1 MASKEYKLAVR
12 IMGIM
17 DGSLGKSVALTKKQ
31 LRDIAKQATAPGISS
46 GKLTNNEK
54 ILNAPYNAMK
64 KIGKAG
70 AIAMGTISA
79 AALAA
84 GKKAVDVGM
93 DFDKA
98 MSSWKGTAKATE
110 AEFNIAREAAMKYG
124 RETTKTATE
133 SANALEYM
141 ALAGWSVEDSVKA
154 LPSVLKLSEATNLDL
169 ARTSDLVTDS
179 MSATGEVIG
188 ENGTNLQRFL
198 DVATMANNKSNQ
210 TAEQLMEAWIQTGG
224 VFKGLKVDIEDSAT
238 ALGVLANRGIKGSEA
253 GTALNAIMI
262 NLTTGAGQA
271 GKAMKKL
278 GVSAFQDGKFKGLKQ
293 TLTEVRDKLAGMT
306 EEEQN
311 YYKARIG
318 GKHHI
323 DAFTH
328 LLNGLD
334 AVKDGKNEWDGLNE
348 SLRNANGSLQQMAAT
363 KMDNLWGD
371 TKILESAMQD
381 LGIKVNDALNIP
393 LRDGAKAFT
402 NMVYTSDGFIGNL
415 EELYPK
421 LKRNAEGFGEFVKPV
436 IKIGEFFVSNPEW
449 LTGAVWGFSTLAL
462 SLKAVNVGAKGIEA
476 FPKLIASLT
485 TSLTANPML
494 AAATG
499 IGILASGLIGLS
511 TAIDAYNAKEG
522 KKDLNKRFGD
532 MKLSLKEL
540 NDVAMEIVGKKTFER
555 LSQASKQLSAVGQY
569 SKEIDRTAESLQ
581 KLQLRLSV
589 NSDFNKEDAEKLGT
603 ELESLAS
610 GVSNLVSEQQIAMH
624 FSIRGLF
631 GDGDTTG
638 EGLIKQFDGMYTSIR
653 GDVERIGKQ
662 LGDEYKKAM
671 EDGIITPI
679 EQETINTLTKQLLD
693 LKEQAMQSE
702 NKVKWDLLNNDA
714 ENAPL
719 TSESFANV
727 VNKSSEYAGEM
738 TDNANELAK
747 NSLLHAEKTLKESNE
762 QGLIPGDEGY
772 YSQSM
777 YDRDVANIQKQ
788 RQSVVMEAK
797 AKPMEMLVNKVLKEY
812 GKEFDERDAKL
823 RNMDYNT
830 EINLDIPF
838 SGKIGLSDKKSQRGL
853 KDFLKENSDAIKQF
867 REDVASMDTIPEDM
881 QKTLD
886 ELNRIESIT
895 GNEVARKGFL
905 KKLFSESYEKDLSW
919 HAKDYAKR
927 FGYSLKDAFSKPIPI
942 STNILLQNGSMS
954 GMENILNSVRN
965 FFSGQ
970 NVKVNMPIAPF
981 ANPAAKVE
989 STAKAKGLDK
999 PSLIRKFAVGGR
1011 VNGPTN
1017 ALIGEGG
1024 DAEYVIP
1031 MNNSARAASLLHQAN
1046 AELSGINPS
1055 VGGQQNISYSPTIN
1069 ITGGNASELKSAL
1082 SDSYLDFKAMMDRYA
1097 RETRRVSF

>member
-1 MASKEYKLAVR
+1 MASKEYKLAIR

-17 DGSLGKSVALTKKQ
+17 DGSLGKSLALTKKQ
-31 LRDIAKQATAPGISS
+31 MRDIAKQVSAPGALGLGPIEQ
-46 GKLTNNEK
+46 LTKNEK

-70 AIAMGTISA
+70 AVAMGTISA
-79 AALAA
+79 AALMA

-141 ALAGWSVEDSVKA
+141 ALAGWSVNDSVKA

-188 ENGTNLQRFL
+188 ENGENLQRFL
-198 DVATMANNKSNQ
+198 DVATTANNKSNQ

-224 VFKGLKVDIEDSAT
+224 VFKGLRVDIEDSAT

-278 GVSAFQDGKFKGLKQ
+278 GVSAFKDGKFKGLKQ
-293 TLTEVRDKLAGMT
+293 TLTDVRDKLAGLT

-311 YYKARIG
+311 FYKARIG

-348 SLRNANGSLQQMAAT
+348 ALRNANGSLQEMAAT

-381 LGIKVNDALNIP
+381 LGIKVSDALNVP

-402 NMVYTSDGFIGNL
+402 NMVYASDGFIGNL

-421 LKRNAEGFGEFVKPV
+421 LKRNAEGFGEFIKPV
-436 IKIGEFFVSNPEW
+436 IKMGEFFVSNPEW
-449 LTGAVWGFSTLAL
+449 LTGAVWGFSALAL
-462 SLKAVNVGAKGIEA
+462 SLKAVNTGAKGIESIIG
-476 FPKLIASLT
+476 FVT
-485 TSLTANPML
+485 TLGANPVL
-494 AAATG
+494 AIATGLGLVASGIIGVAAA
-499 IGILASGLIGLS
+499 
-511 TAIDAYNAKEG
+511 IDTYNAKEG

-569 SKEIDRTAESLQ
+569 SKDIDRTAESIQ
-581 KLQLRLSV
+581 KLQLRISV
-589 NSDFNKEDAEKLGT
+589 SSDFNPEDAEKLGT
-603 ELESLAS
+603 ELEQLAS

-631 GDGDTTG
+631 GEGDATG

-679 EQETINTLTKQLLD
+679 EQETINTLTKQILD
-693 LKEQAMQSE
+693 LKEQVMQSE
-702 NKVKWDLLNNDA
+702 NKAKWDLLNNDA

-727 VNKSSEYAGEM
+727 VNKSGEYAKEAA
-738 TDNANELAK
+738 DNANELAK
-747 NSLLHAEKTLKESNE
+747 NSLMNAEATLKKSKEL
-762 QGLIPGDEGY
+762 GLTEGQDGY
-772 YSQSM
+772 YSQDM
-777 YDRDVANIQKQ
+777 YDKDVTNIEKQ
-788 RQSVVMEAK
+788 RQNVVMEAK
-797 AKPMEMLVNKVLKEY
+797 AKPIELLTNKLLSSYEKEFAERDNRIRNLEPGDALRYTEDDLVRFQDKKAQGGFEKYLKEY
-812 GKEFDERDAKL
+812 AE
-823 RNMDYNT
+823 
-830 EINLDIPF
+830 P
-838 SGKIGLSDKKSQRGL
+838 
-853 KDFLKENSDAIKQF
+853 IKQF
-867 REDVASMDTIPEDM
+867 RDEVANMESVPDDI

-886 ELNRIESIT
+886 KLDKIESVT
-895 GNEVARKGFL
+895 GDEKKAKKFLQNFFGSERGLSEGAKYYAESCGYLL
-905 KKLFSESYEKDLSW
+905 KKE
-919 HAKDYAKR
+919 
-927 FGYSLKDAFSKPIPI
+927 FSKPIPI

-954 GMENILNSVRN
+954 GMESVLNSVRN
-965 FFSGQ
+965 YFSNQ
-970 NVKVNMPIAPF
+970 NVKVNMPIAPY
-981 ANPAAKVE
+981 ANASEKIE
-989 STAKAKGLDK
+989 STIKSKGLDK

-1055 VGGQQNISYSPTIN
+1055 VGGQQNISYSPVIN
-1069 ITGGNASELKSAL
+1069 ISGGNANELKAAL
-1082 SDSYLDFKAMMDRYA
+1082 TDSYADFKAMMDRYA

>member
-17 DGSLGKSVALTKKQ
+17 DGSLSKSAALTKKQ
-31 LRDIAKQATAPGISS
+31 MRDIAKIAAAPGIP
-46 GKLTNNEK
+46 GPMKQLADNEK

-70 AIAMGTISA
+70 AVAMGTISA
-79 AALAA
+79 AALMA

-98 MSSWKGTAKATE
+98 MSSWKGTAKASE
-110 AEFNIAREAAMKYG
+110 AEFNLAREAAMKYG

-141 ALAGWSVEDSVKA
+141 ALAGWNVDESVKA

-188 ENGTNLQRFL
+188 ENGENLQRFL
-198 DVATMANNKSNQ
+198 DVATTANNKSNQ

-224 VFKGLKVDIEDSAT
+224 VFKGLRVDIEDSAT

-271 GKAMKKL
+271 GKAMQKL
-278 GVSAFQDGKFKGLKQ
+278 GVSAFENGKFKGLKQ
-293 TLTEVRDKLAGMT
+293 TLTEVRDKLSGLT
-306 EEEQN
+306 EEQQN

-348 SLRNANGSLQQMAAT
+348 SLRTANGSLQQMAAT

-371 TKILESAMQD
+371 TKILQSAMQD
-381 LGIKVNDALNIP
+381 LGIKVSDAINIP

-402 NMVYTSDGFIGNL
+402 NMVYASDGFIGNL

-421 LKRNAEGFGEFVKPV
+421 LKRGAEGFGEFAKPV

-449 LTGAVWGFSTLAL
+449 LTGAVAGFSTLAL
-462 SLKAVNVGAKGIEA
+462 SLKAVNVGAKGIEG
-476 FPKLIASLT
+476 FSKLIAL
-485 TSLTANPML
+485 LGANPVL
-494 AAATG
+494 ATATG
-499 IGILASGLIGLS
+499 ISLLVGGLIGLS
-511 TAIDAYNAKEG
+511 TAIDTYNAKEG

-540 NDVAMEIVGKKTFER
+540 GDVAMEIVGKKTFER

-631 GDGDTTG
+631 GEGDATG

-679 EQETINTLTKQLLD
+679 EQETINTLTQQLLD

-702 NKVKWDLLNNDA
+702 NNAKWNLLNNDA

-727 VNKSSEYAGEM
+727 VNKSGEYAKEM
-738 TDNANELAK
+738 ADNADELAK
-747 NSLLHAEKTLKESNE
+747 NAMMNAESALKKSKEL
-762 QGLIPGDEGY
+762 GLSEGQDGY

-777 YDRDVANIQKQ
+777 YDSTIAEIEKR

-797 AKPMEMLVNKVLKEY
+797 AKPIELLTNKLLSAYE
-812 GKEFDERDAKL
+812 KEFDERDNRI
-823 RNMDYNT
+823 RNMTPGEKANNT
-830 EINLDIPF
+830 EETL
-838 SGKIGLSDKKSQRGL
+838 LSFTNSKAQRGL
-853 KDFLKENSDAIKQF
+853 KDSLKEYAEPIKQF
-867 REDVASMDTIPEDM
+867 REEVANMESIPEEV

-886 ELNRIESIT
+886 KLDKLESVS
-895 GNEVARKGFL
+895 GNSNAGKSFL
-905 KKLFSESYEKDLSW
+905 KKFYGNEKQLSEA
-919 HAKDYAKR
+919 AKEFALGYGYA
-927 FGYSLKDAFSKPIPI
+927 LKKELSKPIPI

-999 PSLIRKFAVGGR
+999 PSLIRKFAIGGR

-1031 MNNSARAASLLHQAN
+1031 MNNSARAASLLQQAN

-1069 ITGGNASELKSAL
+1069 ISGGNANEIKSVL
-1082 SDSYLDFKAMMDRYA
+1082 SDSYADFKAMMDRYA
-1097 RETRRVSF
+1097 RETRRTSF

>member
-1 MASKEYKLAVR
+1 MASKEYKLAIR

-17 DGSLGKSVALTKKQ
+17 DGSLSKSVALTKKQ
-31 LRDIAKQATAPGISS
+31 MRDIAKQVAAPGAL
-46 GKLTNNEK
+46 GLGPAEQLAKNEK

-70 AIAMGTISA
+70 AVAMGTISA
-79 AALAA
+79 AALMA
-84 GKKAVDVGM
+84 GKKAVGVGM

-98 MSSWKGTAKATE
+98 MSSWKGTAKASE
-110 AEFNIAREAAMKYG
+110 AEFSLAREAALKYG

-188 ENGTNLQRFL
+188 ENGENLQRFL
-198 DVATMANNKSNQ
+198 DVATTANNKSNQ

-271 GKAMKKL
+271 GKAMQKL
-278 GVSAFQDGKFKGLKQ
+278 GVSAFENGKFKGLKQ
-293 TLTEVRDKLAGMT
+293 TLTEVRDKLAGLT
-306 EEEQN
+306 EEQQN

-334 AVKDGKNEWDGLNE
+334 AVKDGQKEWDSLNE

-371 TKILESAMQD
+371 TKILQSAMQD
-381 LGIKVNDALNIP
+381 LGIKVSDAINIP

-402 NMVYTSDGFIGNL
+402 NMVYASDGFIGNL

-421 LKRNAEGFGEFVKPV
+421 LKRGAEGFGEFVKPV

-449 LTGAVWGFSTLAL
+449 LTGAVTGFSALAVG
-462 SLKAVNVGAKGIEA
+462 LKSINVGAKGIESISSFVTA
-476 FPKLIASLT
+476 MG
-485 TSLTANPML
+485 ANPML
-494 AAATG
+494 AAVTVLG
-499 IGILASGLIGLS
+499 LFTSGMIGLS
-511 TAIDAYNAKEG
+511 TAIDTYNAKEG
-522 KKDLNKRFGD
+522 KKDLSKRFGD

-540 NDVAMEIVGKKTFER
+540 GDVAMEIVGKKTFER

-631 GDGDTTG
+631 GEGDATG

-679 EQETINTLTKQLLD
+679 EQETINTLTKQMLD
-693 LKEQAMQSE
+693 LKEQVMRAE
-702 NKVKWDLLNNDA
+702 NNAKWDLLSNDV

-719 TSESFANV
+719 TSESFANL
-727 VNKSSEYAGEM
+727 VNKSGEYAKEM
-738 TDNANELAK
+738 EESADESAK
-747 NSLLHAEKTLKESNE
+747 NAMAQASLALERSNKR
-762 QGLIPGDEGY
+762 GLVPGDDEY
-772 YSQSM
+772 FNQSM
-777 YDRDVANIQKQ
+777 YDKTVSEIKKQ

-797 AKPMEMLVNKVLKEY
+797 AKPIELLTNKILSEY
-812 GKEFDERDAKL
+812 GEEFNERDSNIK
-823 RNMDYNT
+823 NMDYNAMLNFHNKT
-830 EINLDIPF
+830 
-838 SGKIGLSDKKSQRGL
+838 IGLMNPKSQRGL
-853 KDFLKENSDAIKQF
+853 KDFLEENSEAIKQF
-867 REDVASMDTIPEDM
+867 REEVDSMETVPADV

-895 GNEVARKGFL
+895 GNEEAKKAFL
-905 KKLFSESYEKDLSW
+905 KNLFSESDKKELSY
-919 HAKDYAKR
+919 HAKEFAERY
-927 FGYSLKDAFSKPIPI
+927 GYSLKKEFSKPVAVN
-942 STNILLQNGSMS
+942 TNIQLQNGSMS

-970 NVKVNMPIAPF
+970 NVKVNMPIAPY
-981 ANPAAKVE
+981 ANPAKKFEADV
-989 STAKAKGLDK
+989 KAKGLDK
-999 PSLIRKFAVGGR
+999 PSMIRKFAVGGR

-1031 MNNSARAASLLHQAN
+1031 MNNSARAASLLQQAN

-1069 ITGGNASELKSAL
+1069 ISGGNANEIKSVL
-1082 SDSYLDFKAMMDRYA
+1082 SDSYADFKAMMDRYA
-1097 RETRRVSF
+1097 RETRRTSF

>member
-1 MASKEYKLAVR
+1 MASKEYKLAIR

-17 DGSLGKSVALTKKQ
+17 DGSLGKSLALTKKQ
-31 LRDIAKQATAPGISS
+31 MRDIAKIAAAPGIPS
-46 GKLTNNEK
+46 GVQQLANNEK

-70 AIAMGTISA
+70 AVAMGTISA
-79 AALAA
+79 AALMA

-98 MSSWKGTAKATE
+98 MSSWKGTAKASE
-110 AEFNIAREAAMKYG
+110 AEFSLAREAALKYG

-188 ENGTNLQRFL
+188 ENGENLQRFL

-271 GKAMKKL
+271 GKAMQKL
-278 GVSAFQDGKFKGLKQ
+278 GVSAFENGKFKGLKQ

-371 TKILESAMQD
+371 TKILQSAMQD
-381 LGIKVNDALNIP
+381 LGIKVSDAINIP

-402 NMVYTSDGFIGNL
+402 NMVYASDGFIGNL

-421 LKRNAEGFGEFVKPV
+421 LKRGAEGFGAFVEPV
-436 IKIGEFFVSNPEW
+436 IKIGEFFVSNPQW

-462 SLKAVNVGAKGIEA
+462 SLKAVNVGAKGIEG
-476 FPKLIASLT
+476 FSKLIAL
-485 TSLTANPML
+485 LGANPVL
-494 AAATG
+494 ATTTG
-499 IGILASGLIGLS
+499 IAALVAGIIGVS
-511 TAIDAYNAKEG
+511 AAIDTYNAKEG

-540 NDVAMEIVGKKTFER
+540 GDVAMEIVGKKTFER

-631 GDGDTTG
+631 GDGDATG

-679 EQETINTLTKQLLD
+679 EQETINTLTQQLLD

-702 NKVKWDLLNNDA
+702 NKAKWNLLNNDA

-727 VNKSSEYAGEM
+727 VNKSGEYAKEM
-738 TDNANELAK
+738 ADNADELAK
-747 NSLLHAEKTLKESNE
+747 NSLMNAESALKKSKEL
-762 QGLIPGDEGY
+762 GLSEGQDGY
-772 YSQSM
+772 FSQSM
-777 YDRDVANIQKQ
+777 YDKAVSSINKQ

-797 AKPMEMLVNKVLKEY
+797 AKPIELLTNKILSAY
-812 GKEFDERDAKL
+812 GKEFDERDNRIRNLEQGAVL
-823 RNMDYNT
+823 RYN
-830 EINLDIPF
+830 EEDIVRF
-838 SGKIGLSDKKSQRGL
+838 ENKKAQRGL
-853 KDFLKENSDAIKQF
+853 EDYLKEYAEPIKQF
-867 REDVASMDTIPEDM
+867 REEVASMETVPEDV

-886 ELNRIESIT
+886 KLDKIESVT
-895 GNEVARKGFL
+895 GDKKQRKKFL
-905 KKLFSESYEKDLSW
+905 QNFFGSESELTES
-919 HAKDYAKR
+919 AKYYASVY
-927 FGYSLKDAFSKPIPI
+927 GYSLKKEFSKPI
-942 STNILLQNGSMS
+942 SVNTNIQLQNGSMS

-1031 MNNSARAASLLHQAN
+1031 MNNSARAASLLQQAN

-1069 ITGGNASELKSAL
+1069 ISGGNANEIKSVL
-1082 SDSYLDFKAMMDRYA
+1082 SDSYADFKAMMDRYA
-1097 RETRRVSF
+1097 RETRRTSF

>member
-1 MASKEYKLAVR
+1 MASKEYKLAIR

-17 DGSLGKSVALTKKQ
+17 DGSLGKSLALTKKQ
-31 LRDIAKQATAPGISS
+31 MRDIAKQVSAPGALGL
-46 GKLTNNEK
+46 GKMEQLAKNEK
-54 ILNAPYNAMK
+54 ILNAPFNAMK

-70 AIAMGTISA
+70 AVAMGTISA
-79 AALAA
+79 AALMA
-84 GKKAVDVGM
+84 GRKAVDVGM

-141 ALAGWSVEDSVKA
+141 ALAGWSVGDSVKA

-188 ENGTNLQRFL
+188 ENGENLQRFL

-271 GKAMKKL
+271 GKAMQKL
-278 GVSAFQDGKFKGLKQ
+278 GVSAFENGKFKGLKQ
-293 TLTEVRDKLAGMT
+293 TLTEVRDKLSGLT
-306 EEEQN
+306 EEQQN

-371 TKILESAMQD
+371 TKILQSAMQD
-381 LGIKVNDALNIP
+381 LGIKVSDAINIP

-402 NMVYTSDGFIGNL
+402 NMVYASDGFIGNL

-421 LKRNAEGFGEFVKPV
+421 LKRGAEGFGEFVKPA

-449 LTGAVWGFSTLAL
+449 LTGAVTGFSALAV
-462 SLKAVNVGAKGIEA
+462 SLKAINVGANGIEG
-476 FPKLIASLT
+476 FSKLMAL
-485 TSLTANPML
+485 LGANPVL
-494 AAATG
+494 ATATG
-499 IGILASGLIGLS
+499 IAALAAGIVGVSK
-511 TAIDAYNAKEG
+511 AIDTYNAKEG

-540 NDVAMEIVGKKTFER
+540 GDVAMEIVGKKTFER

-631 GDGDTTG
+631 GEGDATG

-679 EQETINTLTKQLLD
+679 EQETINTLTQQLLD
-693 LKEQAMQSE
+693 LKEQAMKSE
-702 NKVKWDLLNNDA
+702 NNAKWSLLNNDA

-727 VNKSSEYAGEM
+727 VNKSGEYAKEM
-738 TDNANELAK
+738 ADNADELAK
-747 NSLLHAEKTLKESNE
+747 NAMMNAEATLKKSKEL
-762 QGLIPGDEGY
+762 GLSEGQDGY

-777 YDRDVANIQKQ
+777 YDSAIAGIEKR

-797 AKPMEMLVNKVLKEY
+797 AKPIELLTNKLLSAYE
-812 GKEFDERDAKL
+812 KEFDERDNRI
-823 RNMDYNT
+823 RNMTPGEKANNT
-830 EINLDIPF
+830 EETL
-838 SGKIGLSDKKSQRGL
+838 LSFTNSKAQRGL
-853 KDFLKENSDAIKQF
+853 RDSLKEYAEPIKQF
-867 REDVASMDTIPEDM
+867 REEVANMESVPEEV

-886 ELNRIESIT
+886 KLDKLESVS
-895 GNEVARKGFL
+895 GNSNAGKNFL
-905 KKLFSESYEKDLSW
+905 KKFYGNEKQLSEA
-919 HAKDYAKR
+919 AKDFALGYGYA
-927 FGYSLKDAFSKPIPI
+927 LKKELSKPIPI

-981 ANPAAKVE
+981 SNPAAKVE

-1031 MNNSARAASLLHQAN
+1031 MNNSARAANLLQQAN

-1069 ITGGNASELKSAL
+1069 ISGGNASEIKSVL
-1082 SDSYLDFKAMMDRYA
+1082 SDSYSDFKAMMDRYA
-1097 RETRRVSF
+1097 RETRRTSF

>member
-31 LRDIAKQATAPGISS
+31 LRDIAKQATAPGIPS

-70 AIAMGTISA
+70 AVAMGTISA
-79 AALAA
+79 AALTA

-141 ALAGWSVEDSVKA
+141 ALAGWSVNDSVKA

-188 ENGTNLQRFL
+188 ENGENLQRFL
-198 DVATMANNKSNQ
+198 DVATKANNKSNQ

-253 GTALNAIMI
+253 GTAMKAIMI
-262 NLTTGAGQA
+262 NLTAGIGRA
-271 GKAMKKL
+271 GKAMNTL
-278 GVSAFQDGKFKGLKQ
+278 GVSAFDKTTGKFKGLK
-293 TLTEVRDKLAGMT
+293 TVLTELNEKFSTMND
-306 EEEQN
+306 EQAN
-311 YYKARIG
+311 TYKAMLG
-318 GKHHI
+318 GKHHL
-323 DAFTH
+323 DAFND
-328 LLNGLD
+328 LLQGLTSE
-334 AVKDGKNEWDGLNE
+334 KNGKNEWDSLNE
-348 SLRNANGSLQQMAAT
+348 SLRNANGSLQEMAAT

-371 TKILESAMQD
+371 TKILQSAMQD

-402 NMVYTSDGFIGNL
+402 NMVYASDGFIGNL
-415 EELYPK
+415 EEMYPK
-421 LKRNAEGFGEFVKPV
+421 LKRGAEGFGEFIKPV
-436 IKIGEFFVSNPEW
+436 LKIGEFFVSNPEW
-449 LTGAVWGFSTLAL
+449 LTGAVTGFASMAVVMKGFSLY
-462 SLKAVNVGAKGIEA
+462 SNVAKGI
-476 FPKLIASLT
+476 PKLIAFLA
-485 TSLTANPML
+485 ANPVLVAVTAIGAL
-494 AAATG
+494 AGG
-499 IGILASGLIGLS
+499 IIGVA
-511 TAIDAYNAKEG
+511 TAIDAYKAKVG

-631 GDGDTTG
+631 GEGDATG

-653 GDVERIGKQ
+653 GEVERIGKQ

-679 EQETINTLTKQLLD
+679 EQETINALTQQLLD
-693 LKEQAMQSE
+693 LKEQVMQAE
-702 NKVKWDLLNNDA
+702 NKAKWDLLSNDV
-714 ENAPL
+714 ENTPL
-719 TSESFANV
+719 TSESFANL
-727 VNKSSEYAGEM
+727 VNKSGEYAKEM
-738 TDNANELAK
+738 EENADESAK
-747 NSLLHAEKTLKESNE
+747 NAMAQASLALERSNKR
-762 QGLIPGDEGY
+762 GLVPGDDEY
-772 YSQSM
+772 FNQSM
-777 YDRDVANIQKQ
+777 YDKTVSEIKKQ
-788 RQSVVMEAK
+788 RQSVVVEAK
-797 AKPMEMLVNKVLKEY
+797 TKPIDILTDKLFSAYGQEFAERDNRIRNLEPGAVLRYDEEDLVRFENKKAQRGLEDHLKEY
-812 GKEFDERDAKL
+812 AE
-823 RNMDYNT
+823 
-830 EINLDIPF
+830 P
-838 SGKIGLSDKKSQRGL
+838 
-853 KDFLKENSDAIKQF
+853 IKQF
-867 REDVASMDTIPEDM
+867 REEVASMETIPEDV

-886 ELNRIESIT
+886 KLDKIESVT
-895 GNEVARKGFL
+895 GDKKQRKKFL
-905 KKLFSESYEKDLSW
+905 QNFFGSESELTES
-919 HAKDYAKR
+919 AKYYASVY
-927 FGYSLKDAFSKPIPI
+927 GYSLKKEFSKPI
-942 STNILLQNGSMS
+942 SVNTNIQLQNGSMS

-970 NVKVNMPIAPF
+970 NVKVNMPIAPY

-1046 AELSGINPS
+1046 AELSGINSS

-1069 ITGGNASELKSAL
+1069 ISGGNANELKAAL
-1082 SDSYLDFKAMMDRYA
+1082 TDSYADFKAMMDRYA

>member
-1 MASKEYKLAVR
+1 MASKEYKLAIR

-17 DGSLGKSVALTKKQ
+17 DGSLGKSLALTKKQ
-31 LRDIAKQATAPGISS
+31 MRDIAKQVSAPGAL
-46 GKLTNNEK
+46 GLGTMEQLAKNEK

-70 AIAMGTISA
+70 VVAMGTISA
-79 AALAA
+79 AALMA

-141 ALAGWSVEDSVKA
+141 ALAGWSVDDSVKA
-154 LPSVLKLSEATNLDL
+154 LPSVLRLAEATNLDL

-188 ENGTNLQRFL
+188 ENGANLQRFL

-224 VFKGLKVDIEDSAT
+224 VFKGLRVDIEDSAT

-293 TLTEVRDKLAGMT
+293 TLTDVRDKLAGLT
-306 EEEQN
+306 EEQQN
-311 YYKARIG
+311 FYKARIG

-334 AVKDGKNEWDGLNE
+334 ATKDGKKEWDSLNE

-371 TKILESAMQD
+371 TKILQSAMQD

-402 NMVYTSDGFIGNL
+402 NMVYASDGFIGNL

-436 IKIGEFFVSNPEW
+436 LKIGEFFVSNPEW
-449 LTGAVWGFSTLAL
+449 LTGAVTGFASM
-462 SLKAVNVGAKGIEA
+462 AVVMKGFNAIPKGIESIVG
-476 FPKLIASLT
+476 LVT
-485 TSLTANPML
+485 TLSTNPVL
-494 AAATG
+494 ATATG
-499 IGILASGLIGLS
+499 ISLLVGGIIGVA
-511 TAIDAYNAKEG
+511 TAVNTYRAKEG
-522 KKDLNKRFGD
+522 KKDLSKRFGD

-540 NDVAMEIVGKKTFER
+540 GDVALDIVGKKTFER

-569 SKEIDRTAESLQ
+569 SKDIDRTAESLQ

-631 GDGDTTG
+631 GDGDATG

-679 EQETINTLTKQLLD
+679 EQETINTLTKQILD
-693 LKEQAMQSE
+693 LKEQVMQSE
-702 NKVKWDLLNNDA
+702 NKAKWDLLNNDA

-719 TSESFANV
+719 TSESFANLV
-727 VNKSSEYAGEM
+727 DKSGEYAKEM
-738 TDNANELAK
+738 ADNADELAK
-747 NSLLHAEKTLKESNE
+747 NALMHAESALKKSKEL
-762 QGLIPGDEGY
+762 GLSEGQDGY

-777 YDRDVANIQKQ
+777 YDMAVANINKQ

-797 AKPMEMLVNKVLKEY
+797 TKPVKMLLDKALSTY
-812 GKEFDERDAKL
+812 SKEFEERDNQL
-823 RNMDYNT
+823 RNLSMEESDYYLPNY
-830 EINLDIPF
+830 LVRF
-838 SGKIGLSDKKSQRGL
+838 KQSDKIAETGL
-853 KDFLKENSDAIKQF
+853 INFLKENKSAIKQF
-867 REDVASMDTIPEDM
+867 REEVQNMDEVPDDVK
-881 QKTLD
+881 QTLEKLD
-886 ELNRIESIT
+886 KVMSIT
-895 GNEVARKGFL
+895 GNKEYQQNYLKRFFGSEEQLSEGAKDFAKRYGYAL
-905 KKLFSESYEKDLSW
+905 KKE
-919 HAKDYAKR
+919 
-927 FGYSLKDAFSKPIPI
+927 FSKPFQI
-942 STNILLQNGSMS
+942 STNIQLQSGSMS
-954 GMENILNSVRN
+954 GMESVLSSVRN
-965 FFSGQ
+965 YFSNQ
-970 NVKVNMPIAPF
+970 NVKVNMPIAPY
-981 ANPAAKVE
+981 ANASEKIE
-989 STAKAKGLDK
+989 STIKSKGLDK

-1055 VGGQQNISYSPTIN
+1055 VGGQQNISYSPVIN
-1069 ITGGNASELKSAL
+1069 ISGGNANELKAAL
-1082 SDSYLDFKAMMDRYA
+1082 TDSYADFKAMMDRYA

>member
-17 DGSLGKSVALTKKQ
+17 DGSLSKSAALTKKQ
-31 LRDIAKQATAPGISS
+31 MRDIAKIAAAPGIH
-46 GKLTNNEK
+46 GPMKQLADNEK

-70 AIAMGTISA
+70 AVAMGTISA
-79 AALAA
+79 AALMA

-98 MSSWKGTAKATE
+98 MSSWKGTAKASE
-110 AEFNIAREAAMKYG
+110 AEFNLAREAAMKYG

-141 ALAGWSVEDSVKA
+141 ALAGWSVGDSVKA

-188 ENGTNLQRFL
+188 ENGENLQRFL

-271 GKAMKKL
+271 GKAMQKL
-278 GVSAFQDGKFKGLKQ
+278 GVSAFENGKFKGLKQ
-293 TLTEVRDKLAGMT
+293 TLTEVRDKLSGLT
-306 EEEQN
+306 EEQQN

-348 SLRNANGSLQQMAAT
+348 SLRTANGSLQQMAAT

-371 TKILESAMQD
+371 TKILQSAMQD
-381 LGIKVNDALNIP
+381 LGIKASDAINIP

-402 NMVYTSDGFIGNL
+402 NMVYASDGFIGNL

-421 LKRNAEGFGEFVKPV
+421 LKRGAEGFGEFVEPV
-436 IKIGEFFVSNPEW
+436 LKIGEFFVSNPEW
-449 LTGAVWGFSTLAL
+449 LTGAVTGFASMAVFM
-462 SLKAVNVGAKGIEA
+462 KASNVVPKGIESIA
-476 FPKLIASLT
+476 KLVT
-485 TSLTANPML
+485 TLGANPVL
-494 AAATG
+494 AWATG
-499 IGILASGLIGLS
+499 LSLLAGGIIGVAR
-511 TAIDAYNAKEG
+511 AVDAYNAKEG

-540 NDVAMEIVGKKTFER
+540 GDVAMEIVGKKTFER

-631 GDGDTTG
+631 GEGDATG

-679 EQETINTLTKQLLD
+679 EQETINTLTQQLLN

-702 NKVKWDLLNNDA
+702 NNAKWSLLNNDA

-727 VNKSSEYAGEM
+727 VNKSSEYAKEM
-738 TDNANELAK
+738 ADNADELAK
-747 NSLLHAEKTLKESNE
+747 NSLMNAESALKKSKEL
-762 QGLIPGDEGY
+762 GLSEGQDGY

-777 YDRDVANIQKQ
+777 YDSAITGIEKR

-797 AKPMEMLVNKVLKEY
+797 AKPIELLTNKILSAY
-812 GKEFDERDAKL
+812 GKEFDERDNRIRNLEQGAVL
-823 RNMDYNT
+823 RYN
-830 EINLDIPF
+830 EEDIVRF
-838 SGKIGLSDKKSQRGL
+838 ENKKAQRGL
-853 KDFLKENSDAIKQF
+853 EDYLKEYADPIKQF
-867 REDVASMDTIPEDM
+867 REEVASMETVPEDV

-886 ELNRIESIT
+886 KLDKIESVT
-895 GNEVARKGFL
+895 GDKKQRKKFL
-905 KKLFSESYEKDLSW
+905 QNFFGSESELTES
-919 HAKDYAKR
+919 AKYYASVY
-927 FGYSLKDAFSKPIPI
+927 GYSLKKEFSKPVAVN
-942 STNILLQNGSMS
+942 TNIQLQNGSMS

-981 ANPAAKVE
+981 SNPAAKVE

-999 PSLIRKFAVGGR
+999 PSLIRKFAIGGR

-1031 MNNSARAASLLHQAN
+1031 INNSARAASLLQQAN

-1055 VGGQQNISYSPTIN
+1055 VGGQHNISYSPTIN
-1069 ITGGNASELKSAL
+1069 ISGGNANEIKSVL
-1082 SDSYLDFKAMMDRYA
+1082 SDSYADFKAMMDRYA
-1097 RETRRVSF
+1097 RETRRTSF

>member
-1 MASKEYKLAVR
+1 MASKEYKLAIR

-17 DGSLGKSVALTKKQ
+17 DGSLGKSLALTKKQ
-31 LRDIAKQATAPGISS
+31 MRDIAKQVSAPGAL
-46 GKLTNNEK
+46 GLGPAEQLAKNEK

-70 AIAMGTISA
+70 AVAMGTISA
-79 AALAA
+79 AALMA

-98 MSSWKGTAKATE
+98 MSSWKGTAKASE
-110 AEFNIAREAAMKYG
+110 AEFNLAREAAMKYG

-141 ALAGWSVEDSVKA
+141 ALAGWSVDDSVKA

-188 ENGTNLQRFL
+188 ENGENLQRFL
-198 DVATMANNKSNQ
+198 DVATTANNKSNQ

-271 GKAMKKL
+271 GKAMQKL
-278 GVSAFQDGKFKGLKQ
+278 GVSAFENGKFKGLKQ
-293 TLTEVRDKLAGMT
+293 TLTEVRDKLAGLT
-306 EEEQN
+306 EEQQN

-334 AVKDGKNEWDGLNE
+334 SVKDGKNEWDSLNE
-348 SLRNANGSLQQMAAT
+348 SLRNANGYFQQMAAT
-363 KMDNLWGD
+363 TMDNLWGD
-371 TKILESAMQD
+371 TKILQSAMQD
-381 LGIKVNDALNIP
+381 LGIKVSDAINIP

-402 NMVYTSDGFIGNL
+402 NMVYASDGFIGNL

-421 LKRNAEGFGEFVKPV
+421 LKRGAEGFGEFVKPV

-449 LTGAVWGFSTLAL
+449 LKGAVTGFSALAV
-462 SLKAVNVGAKGIEA
+462 SLKAINVGAKGIESISG
-476 FPKLIASLT
+476 LVT
-485 TSLTANPML
+485 TFGANPAL
-494 AAATG
+494 AWATG
-499 IGILASGLIGLS
+499 LSLLAGGIIGVA
-511 TAIDAYNAKEG
+511 TAVDAYNAKEG
-522 KKDLNKRFGD
+522 KKDLSKRFGD

-540 NDVAMEIVGKKTFER
+540 GDVAMEIVGKKTFER

-631 GDGDTTG
+631 GDGDATG

-679 EQETINTLTKQLLD
+679 EQETINTLTQQLLD

-702 NKVKWDLLNNDA
+702 NNAKWNLLNNDA

-727 VNKSSEYAGEM
+727 VNKSGEYAKEM
-738 TDNANELAK
+738 ADNADELAK
-747 NSLLHAEKTLKESNE
+747 NALMNAESALKKSKEL
-762 QGLIPGDEGY
+762 GLSEGQDGY
-772 YSQSM
+772 FSQSM
-777 YDRDVANIQKQ
+777 YDSAITKIEKR

-797 AKPMEMLVNKVLKEY
+797 AKPIELLTNKILSAY
-812 GKEFDERDAKL
+812 GKEFDERDNRIRNLEQGAVL
-823 RNMDYNT
+823 RYK
-830 EINLDIPF
+830 EEDIVRF
-838 SGKIGLSDKKSQRGL
+838 ENKKAQRGL
-853 KDFLKENSDAIKQF
+853 EDYLKEYAEPIKQF
-867 REDVASMDTIPEDM
+867 REEVASMETVPEDV

-886 ELNRIESIT
+886 KLDKIESVT
-895 GNEVARKGFL
+895 GDKKQRKKFL
-905 KKLFSESYEKDLSW
+905 QNFFGSESELTES
-919 HAKDYAKR
+919 AKYYASVY
-927 FGYSLKDAFSKPIPI
+927 GYSLKKEFSKPIAVN
-942 STNILLQNGSMS
+942 TNIQLQNGSMS

-970 NVKVNMPIAPF
+970 NVKVNVPIAPY
-981 ANPAAKVE
+981 ANPAKKFEADV
-989 STAKAKGLDK
+989 KAQGLDK

-1031 MNNSARAASLLHQAN
+1031 MNNSARAASLLQQAN

-1069 ITGGNASELKSAL
+1069 ISGGNANEIKFAL
-1082 SDSYLDFKAMMDRYA
+1082 SDSYADFKAMMDRYA
-1097 RETRRVSF
+1097 RETRRTSF

>member
-17 DGSLGKSVALTKKQ
+17 DGSLSKSAALTKKQ
-31 LRDIAKQATAPGISS
+31 IRDIAKQAAAPGTLGPIEQLA
-46 GKLTNNEK
+46 KNDK

-70 AIAMGTISA
+70 VVAMGTISA
-79 AALAA
+79 AALMA

-98 MSSWKGTAKATE
+98 MSSWKGTAKASE
-110 AEFNIAREAAMKYG
+110 EEFNIAREAAMKYG

-188 ENGTNLQRFL
+188 ENGENLQRFL
-198 DVATMANNKSNQ
+198 DVATTANNKSNQ

-224 VFKGLKVDIEDSAT
+224 VFKGLNVDIEDSAT

-278 GVSAFQDGKFKGLKQ
+278 GVSAFKDGKFKGLKQ
-293 TLTEVRDKLAGMT
+293 TLTDVRDKLAGLT

-311 YYKARIG
+311 FYKARIG

-334 AVKDGKNEWDGLNE
+334 ATKDGKKEWDSLNE

-371 TKILESAMQD
+371 TKILQSAMQD
-381 LGIKVNDALNIP
+381 LGIKVSDAINIP

-402 NMVYTSDGFIGNL
+402 NMVYASDGFIGNL

-449 LTGAVWGFSTLAL
+449 LTGAVAGFSSMAVFM
-462 SLKAVNVGAKGIEA
+462 KASNVVPKGIESIA
-476 FPKLIASLT
+476 KLVT
-485 TSLTANPML
+485 TLGANP
-494 AAATG
+494 AVAWATG
-499 IGILASGLIGLS
+499 LSALAGGIIGVAV
-511 TAIDAYNAKEG
+511 AIDAYNAKEG

-540 NDVAMEIVGKKTFER
+540 NDVALEIVGRKTFER

-569 SKEIDRTAESLQ
+569 SKDIDKTAESIE

-589 NSDFNKEDAEKLGT
+589 SSDFNPEDAEKLGT
-603 ELESLAS
+603 ELEQLAS

-631 GDGDTTG
+631 GEDSETG
-638 EGLIKQFDGMYTSIR
+638 ESLIKQFDGMYTSIR

-679 EQETINTLTKQLLD
+679 EQETINTLTQQLLD

-702 NKVKWDLLNNDA
+702 NSAKWSLLNNDA

-727 VNKSSEYAGEM
+727 VDKSGEYAKEM
-738 TDNANELAK
+738 ADNADELAK
-747 NSLLHAEKTLKESNE
+747 NALMNAESALKKSKEL
-762 QGLIPGDEGY
+762 GLSEGQDGY

-777 YDRDVANIQKQ
+777 YDRDIAGIENQ

-797 AKPMEMLVNKVLKEY
+797 AKPIELLTNKLLSAYE
-812 GKEFDERDAKL
+812 KEFDERDNRI
-823 RNMDYNT
+823 RNMTPSEKLNNT
-830 EINLDIPF
+830 EETLLKLTD
-838 SGKIGLSDKKSQRGL
+838 SKAQRGL
-853 KDFLKENSDAIKQF
+853 KDSLKEYAEPIKQF
-867 REDVASMDTIPEDM
+867 REEVASMETVPEDV

-886 ELNRIESIT
+886 KLDKLESIS
-895 GNEVARKGFL
+895 GDSDAGKSFL
-905 KKLFSESYEKDLSW
+905 KKFYGNEKQLSEA
-919 HAKDYAKR
+919 AKDFALGYGYA
-927 FGYSLKDAFSKPIPI
+927 LKKELSKPI
-942 STNILLQNGSMS
+942 SVNTNIQLQSGSMS
-954 GMENILNSVRN
+954 GLDGILASVRN
-965 FFSGQ
+965 FLSGK
-970 NVKVNMPIAPF
+970 NVQVNMPVAPY
-981 ANPAAKVE
+981 ASLEEKIKA
-989 STAKAKGLDK
+989 TAKAKGLDK
-999 PSLIRKFAVGGR
+999 PSLIRRYAVGGR

-1031 MNNSARAASLLHQAN
+1031 MNNSARAAGLLQQAN

-1097 RETRRVSF
+1097 REARRVSF

>member
-1 MASKEYKLAVR
+1 MASKEYKLAIR

-17 DGSLGKSVALTKKQ
+17 DGSLGKSLALTKKQ
-31 LRDIAKQATAPGISS
+31 MRDIAKQVSAPGAL
-46 GKLTNNEK
+46 GLGTMEQLAKNEK

-70 AIAMGTISA
+70 AVAMGTISA
-79 AALAA
+79 AALMA

-141 ALAGWSVEDSVKA
+141 ALAGWSVGDSVKA

-188 ENGTNLQRFL
+188 ENGENLQRFL
-198 DVATMANNKSNQ
+198 DVATTANNKSNQ

-271 GKAMKKL
+271 GKAMQKL
-278 GVSAFQDGKFKGLKQ
+278 GVSAFENGKFKGLKQ

-334 AVKDGKNEWDGLNE
+334 AVKDGQKEWDSLNE

-371 TKILESAMQD
+371 TKILQSAMQD
-381 LGIKVNDALNIP
+381 LGIKASDAINIP
-393 LRDGAKAFT
+393 LRDGAKEFT
-402 NMVYTSDGFIGNL
+402 NMVYASDEFIGNL

-421 LKRNAEGFGEFVKPV
+421 LKRGAEGFGEFVKPV
-436 IKIGEFFVSNPEW
+436 LKIGEFFVSNPEW

-462 SLKAVNVGAKGIEA
+462 SLKAFNVGAKGIVA
-476 FPKLIASLT
+476 F
-485 TSLTANPML
+485 
-494 AAATG
+494 
-499 IGILASGLIGLS
+499 SGLIMDLAANPVLAAVTGLGLLAAGIVGVS
-511 TAIDAYNAKEG
+511 KAIDTYNAKEG
-522 KKDLNKRFGD
+522 KKDLNRRFGD

-540 NDVAMEIVGKKTFER
+540 GDVAMEIVGKKTFER

-631 GDGDTTG
+631 GEGDATG

-679 EQETINTLTKQLLD
+679 EQETINTLTQQLLD

-702 NKVKWDLLNNDA
+702 NKAKWSLLNNDA

-727 VNKSSEYAGEM
+727 VNKSGEYAKEM
-738 TDNANELAK
+738 ADNADELAK
-747 NSLLHAEKTLKESNE
+747 NAMMSAESTLKKSKEL
-762 QGLIPGDEGY
+762 GLSEGQDGY

-777 YDRDVANIQKQ
+777 YDSAITEIEKR

-797 AKPMEMLVNKVLKEY
+797 AKPIDLLTNKLLSAYEKEFAERDNRIRNMTPGEKANNTEETLLSFTNSKAQRGLRDSLKEY
-812 GKEFDERDAKL
+812 AE
-823 RNMDYNT
+823 
-830 EINLDIPF
+830 P
-838 SGKIGLSDKKSQRGL
+838 
-853 KDFLKENSDAIKQF
+853 IKQF
-867 REDVASMDTIPEDM
+867 REEVANMESIPEEV

-886 ELNRIESIT
+886 KLDKLESVS
-895 GNEVARKGFL
+895 GNSNAGKNFL
-905 KKLFSESYEKDLSW
+905 KKFYGNEKQLSEA
-919 HAKDYAKR
+919 AKEFALGYGYA
-927 FGYSLKDAFSKPIPI
+927 LKKELSKPI
-942 STNILLQNGSMS
+942 SVNTNIQLQNGSMS

-1011 VNGPTN
+1011 VNWPTN

-1031 MNNSARAASLLHQAN
+1031 MNNSARAANLLQQAN

-1069 ITGGNASELKSAL
+1069 ISGGNANEIKSVL
-1082 SDSYLDFKAMMDRYA
+1082 SDSYADFKAMMDRYA
-1097 RETRRVSF
+1097 RETRRTSF

>member
-17 DGSLGKSVALTKKQ
+17 DGSLSKSAALTKKQ
-31 LRDIAKQATAPGISS
+31 IRDIAKQAAAPGIPNAVQQ
-46 GKLTNNEK
+46 LANNEK

-70 AIAMGTISA
+70 AVAMGTISA
-79 AALAA
+79 AALMA

-98 MSSWKGTAKATE
+98 MSSWKGTAKASE
-110 AEFNIAREAAMKYG
+110 AEFNLAREAAMKYG

-141 ALAGWSVEDSVKA
+141 ALAGWSVGDSVKA

-271 GKAMKKL
+271 GKAMQKL
-278 GVSAFQDGKFKGLKQ
+278 GVSAFENGKFKGLKQ
-293 TLTEVRDKLAGMT
+293 TLTEVRDKLSGLT

-371 TKILESAMQD
+371 TKILQSAMQD
-381 LGIKVNDALNIP
+381 LGIKASDAINIP

-402 NMVYTSDGFIGNL
+402 NMVYASDGFIGNL

-421 LKRNAEGFGEFVKPV
+421 LKRGAEGFGEFVEPV
-436 IKIGEFFVSNPEW
+436 LKIGEFFVSNPEW
-449 LTGAVWGFSTLAL
+449 LTGAVTGFASMAVFM
-462 SLKAVNVGAKGIEA
+462 KASNAVPKGIESIVGLVTA
-476 FPKLIASLT
+476 LG
-485 TSLTANPML
+485 ANPAL
-494 AAATG
+494 AWATG
-499 IGILASGLIGLS
+499 LSLLAGGIIGVAR
-511 TAIDAYNAKEG
+511 AVDAYNAKEG

-540 NDVAMEIVGKKTFER
+540 GDVAMEIVGKKTFER

-603 ELESLAS
+603 ELENLAS

-631 GDGDTTG
+631 GEGDATG

-679 EQETINTLTKQLLD
+679 EQETINTLTQQLLD

-702 NKVKWDLLNNDA
+702 NNAKWSLLNNDA

-727 VNKSSEYAGEM
+727 VNKSGEYAKEM
-738 TDNANELAK
+738 ADNADELAK
-747 NSLLHAEKTLKESNE
+747 NALMNAESALKKSKEL
-762 QGLIPGDEGY
+762 GLSEGQDGY

-777 YDRDVANIQKQ
+777 YNSAIADIEKR
-788 RQSVVMEAK
+788 RQGVVMEAK
-797 AKPMEMLVNKVLKEY
+797 AKPIELLTNKILSAY
-812 GKEFDERDAKL
+812 GKEFNERDNRIRNLEPGAVL
-823 RNMDYNT
+823 RYDEEDLVRFEN
-830 EINLDIPF
+830 
-838 SGKIGLSDKKSQRGL
+838 KKAQRGL
-853 KDFLKENSDAIKQF
+853 EDYLKEYAEPIKQF
-867 REDVASMDTIPEDM
+867 REEVASMETIPEDV

-886 ELNRIESIT
+886 KLDKIESVT
-895 GNEVARKGFL
+895 GDKKQRKKFL
-905 KKLFSESYEKDLSW
+905 QNFFGSESELTES
-919 HAKDYAKR
+919 AKYYASVY
-927 FGYSLKDAFSKPIPI
+927 GYSLKKEFSKPI
-942 STNILLQNGSMS
+942 SVNTNIQLQNGSMS
-954 GMENILNSVRN
+954 GMESIINSVRN

-999 PSLIRKFAVGGR
+999 PSLIRKFAIGGR

-1031 MNNSARAASLLHQAN
+1031 MNNSARAASLLQQAN

-1055 VGGQQNISYSPTIN
+1055 VGGQHNISYSPTIN
-1069 ITGGNASELKSAL
+1069 ISGGNANEIKSVL
-1082 SDSYLDFKAMMDRYA
+1082 SDSYADFKAMMDRYA
-1097 RETRRVSF
+1097 RETRRTSF

>member
-17 DGSLGKSVALTKKQ
+17 DGSLSKSAALTKKQ
-31 LRDIAKQATAPGISS
+31 MRDIAKIAAAPGIPS
-46 GKLTNNEK
+46 GVKQLANNEK

-70 AIAMGTISA
+70 AVAMGTISA
-79 AALAA
+79 AALMA

-141 ALAGWSVEDSVKA
+141 ALAGWNVDESVKA

-188 ENGTNLQRFL
+188 ENGENLQRFL

-224 VFKGLKVDIEDSAT
+224 VFKGLRVDIEDSAT

-271 GKAMKKL
+271 GKAMQKL
-278 GVSAFQDGKFKGLKQ
+278 GVSAFENGKFKGLKQ
-293 TLTEVRDKLAGMT
+293 TLTEVRDKLSGLT
-306 EEEQN
+306 EEQQN

-371 TKILESAMQD
+371 TKILQSAMQD
-381 LGIKVNDALNIP
+381 LGIKVSDAINIP

-402 NMVYTSDGFIGNL
+402 NMVYASDGFIGNL

-421 LKRNAEGFGEFVKPV
+421 LKRGAEGFGEFAKPV

-449 LTGAVWGFSTLAL
+449 LTGAVAGFSTLAL
-462 SLKAVNVGAKGIEA
+462 SLKAVNVGAKGIEG
-476 FPKLIASLT
+476 FSKLIAL
-485 TSLTANPML
+485 LGANPVL
-494 AAATG
+494 ATATG
-499 IGILASGLIGLS
+499 ISLLVGGLIGLS
-511 TAIDAYNAKEG
+511 TAIDTYNAKEG

-540 NDVAMEIVGKKTFER
+540 GDVAMEIVGKKTFER

-631 GDGDTTG
+631 GEGDATG

-679 EQETINTLTKQLLD
+679 EQETINTLTQQLLD

-702 NKVKWDLLNNDA
+702 NNAKWSLLNNDA

-727 VNKSSEYAGEM
+727 VNKSGEYAKEM
-738 TDNANELAK
+738 ADNADELAK
-747 NSLLHAEKTLKESNE
+747 NAMMNAESALKKSKEL
-762 QGLIPGDEGY
+762 GLSEGQDGY

-777 YDRDVANIQKQ
+777 YDSTIANIQKQ

-797 AKPMEMLVNKVLKEY
+797 AKPIELLTNKILSAY
-812 GKEFDERDAKL
+812 GKEFDERDNRIRNLEPGAVL
-823 RNMDYNT
+823 RYDEEDLVRFEN
-830 EINLDIPF
+830 
-838 SGKIGLSDKKSQRGL
+838 KKAQRGL
-853 KDFLKENSDAIKQF
+853 EDYLKEYAEPIKQF
-867 REDVASMDTIPEDM
+867 REEVASMESVPEDV

-886 ELNRIESIT
+886 KLDKIES
-895 GNEVARKGFL
+895 VAGDKKQRKKFL
-905 KKLFSESYEKDLSW
+905 QNFFGSESELTES
-919 HAKDYAKR
+919 AKYYASVY
-927 FGYSLKDAFSKPIPI
+927 GYSLKKEFSKPIAVN
-942 STNILLQNGSMS
+942 TNIQLQNGSMS

-1031 MNNSARAASLLHQAN
+1031 MNNSARAASLLQQAN

-1069 ITGGNASELKSAL
+1069 ISGGNANEIKSAL
-1082 SDSYLDFKAMMDRYA
+1082 SDSYADFKAMMDRYA
-1097 RETRRVSF
+1097 RETRRTSF

>member
-17 DGSLGKSVALTKKQ
+17 DGSLSKSAALTKKQ
-31 LRDIAKQATAPGISS
+31 MRDIAKQAAAPGALGPIEQ
-46 GKLTNNEK
+46 LTKNEK

-70 AIAMGTISA
+70 VVAMGTISA
-79 AALAA
+79 AALMA

-141 ALAGWSVEDSVKA
+141 ALAGWSVNDSVKA

-188 ENGTNLQRFL
+188 ENGENLQRFL
-198 DVATMANNKSNQ
+198 DVATTANNKSNQ

-224 VFKGLKVDIEDSAT
+224 VFKGLRVDIEDSAT

-278 GVSAFQDGKFKGLKQ
+278 GVSAFKDGKFKGLKQ
-293 TLTEVRDKLAGMT
+293 TLTDVRDKLAGLT

-311 YYKARIG
+311 FYKARIG

-334 AVKDGKNEWDGLNE
+334 ATKDGKKEWDSLNE
-348 SLRNANGSLQQMAAT
+348 SLRNANGSLQEMAAT

-381 LGIKVNDALNIP
+381 LGIKVSDAINIP

-402 NMVYTSDGFIGNL
+402 NMVYASDGFIGNL

-421 LKRNAEGFGEFVKPV
+421 LKRNAEGFGEFIKPV
-436 IKIGEFFVSNPEW
+436 IKMGEFFVSNPEW
-449 LTGAVWGFSTLAL
+449 LTGAVSGFATLAVG
-462 SLKAVNVGAKGIEA
+462 LKAI
-476 FPKLIASLT
+476 ST
-485 TSLTANPML
+485 TANGITVISELATVLGGATVLATSAGL
-494 AAATG
+494 AALAAG
-499 IGILASGLIGLS
+499 IVGVSVAFD
-511 TAIDAYNAKEG
+511 TYKAKEG
-522 KKDLNKRFGD
+522 KKDLAKRFGD
-532 MKLSLKEL
+532 MRLSLKEL
-540 NDVAMEIVGKKTFER
+540 NDVALEIVGRKTFER
-555 LSQASKQLSAVGQY
+555 LSQASKQLSAVAQY
-569 SKEIDRTAESLQ
+569 GKDIDRTAESIK

-589 NSDFNKEDAEKLGT
+589 SSEFNAEDAEKLGT
-603 ELESLAS
+603 ELEQLAS

-631 GDGDTTG
+631 GEDSETG
-638 EGLIKQFDGMYTSIR
+638 ESLIKQFDGMYTSIR

-671 EDGIITPI
+671 EDGIIEPF
-679 EQETINTLTKQLLD
+679 EQETINTLTQQILD
-693 LKEQAMQSE
+693 LKEQVMHTE
-702 NKVKWDLLNNDA
+702 NKVKWDLLHNDA

-727 VNKSSEYAGEM
+727 VNKASEYAGEM

-747 NSLLHAEKTLKESNE
+747 NVLMNTEDALKKSNE
-762 QGLIPGDEGY
+762 LGLSEGDEGY
-772 YSQSM
+772 FSQEM
-777 YDRDVANIQKQ
+777 YDQTVANVEKL
-788 RQSVVMEAK
+788 RQDTILEAK
-797 AKPMEMLVNKVLKEY
+797 TKPVDLLLDKVLSTY
-812 GKEFDERDAKL
+812 SKEFKARDERNRSMSEEL
-823 RNMDYNT
+823 
-830 EINLDIPF
+830 
-838 SGKIGLSDKKSQRGL
+838 SGYSIIEDLAGFTQSDKTAERGL
-853 KDFLKENSDAIKQF
+853 KDFLKENEEAIKRF
-867 REDVASMDTIPEDM
+867 REEVQNMDEVPEDVR
-881 QKTLD
+881 QTLEKLD
-886 ELNRIESIT
+886 KVMSIT
-895 GNEVARKGFL
+895 GDTEYQQNYLKRFFGSEDQLSEGAKDFARRYGYAL
-905 KKLFSESYEKDLSW
+905 KKEL
-919 HAKDYAKR
+919 
-927 FGYSLKDAFSKPIPI
+927 SKPIAI
-942 STNILLQNGSMS
+942 STNIQLQNGSMS
-954 GMENILNSVRN
+954 GMESVLSSVRN
-965 FFSGQ
+965 YFSNQ
-970 NVKVNMPIAPF
+970 NVKVNMPIAPY
-981 ANPAAKVE
+981 ANAAEKIE
-989 STAKAKGLDK
+989 STIKSKGLDK

-1046 AELSGINPS
+1046 AELSGINSS

-1069 ITGGNASELKSAL
+1069 ISGGNATELKAAL
-1082 SDSYLDFKAMMDRYA
+1082 TDSYADFKAMMDRYA

>member
-1 MASKEYKLAVR
+1 MASKEYKLAIR

-17 DGSLGKSVALTKKQ
+17 DGSLSKSAALTKKQ
-31 LRDIAKQATAPGISS
+31 IRDIAKQAAAPGIPS
-46 GKLTNNEK
+46 GLQQLANNEK

-70 AIAMGTISA
+70 AVAMGTISA
-79 AALAA
+79 AALMA

-110 AEFNIAREAAMKYG
+110 AEFNLAREAAMKYG

-141 ALAGWSVEDSVKA
+141 ALAGWSVGDSVKA

-188 ENGTNLQRFL
+188 ENGANLQRFL
-198 DVATMANNKSNQ
+198 DVATTANNKSNQ

-224 VFKGLKVDIEDSAT
+224 VFKGLRVDIEDSAT

-293 TLTEVRDKLAGMT
+293 TLTDVRDKLAGLT
-306 EEEQN
+306 EEQQN
-311 YYKARIG
+311 FYKARIG

-334 AVKDGKNEWDGLNE
+334 ATKDGKKEWDSLNE

-371 TKILESAMQD
+371 TKILQSAMQD

-402 NMVYTSDGFIGNL
+402 NMVYASDGFIGNL

-436 IKIGEFFVSNPEW
+436 IKVGEFFVSNPEW
-449 LTGAVWGFSTLAL
+449 LTGAVAGFSSMAVFM
-462 SLKAVNVGAKGIEA
+462 KASNVVPKGIESIA
-476 FPKLIASLT
+476 KLVT
-485 TSLTANPML
+485 TLGANPVL
-494 AAATG
+494 AWATGLSLLAGGIIGVAAAV
-499 IGILASGLIGLS
+499 
-511 TAIDAYNAKEG
+511 DAYNAKEG
-522 KKDLNKRFGD
+522 KKDLSKRFGD

-540 NDVAMEIVGKKTFER
+540 GDVAMEIVGKKTFER

-631 GDGDTTG
+631 GEGDATG

-653 GDVERIGKQ
+653 SDVERIGKQ

-679 EQETINTLTKQLLD
+679 EQETINTLTQQLLD
-693 LKEQAMQSE
+693 LKEQVMQSE
-702 NKVKWDLLNNDA
+702 NKAKWDLLNSDA

-738 TDNANELAK
+738 AENADELAK
-747 NSLLHAEKTLKESNE
+747 NTLLHAEAALKTSNE
-762 QGLIPGDEGY
+762 QRLVPGDEGY
-772 YSQSM
+772 FNQAM
-777 YDRDVANIQKQ
+777 YDRTVANIKKK
-788 RQSVVMEAK
+788 RQDTIIEVK
-797 AKPMEMLVNKVLKEY
+797 AKPIELLTNKILSEY
-812 GKEFDERDAKL
+812 GEEFDRRDENIK
-823 RNMDYNT
+823 NMDYNSML
-830 EINLDIPF
+830 NLHQ
-838 SGKIGLSDKKSQRGL
+838 KTIGLTNPKSQRGL
-853 KDFLKENSDAIKQF
+853 KDFLKENSEAIKQF
-867 REDVASMDTIPEDM
+867 REEVASMDTIPADV

-895 GNEVARKGFL
+895 GNEEAKKSFL
-905 KKLFSESYEKDLSW
+905 KKLFSESDAKELSW
-919 HAKDYAKR
+919 HAKYIAER
-927 FGYSLKDAFSKPIPI
+927 YGYSLKKEFSKPIPI

-954 GMENILNSVRN
+954 GMDNILNSVRN
-965 FFSGQ
+965 YFSNQ
-970 NVKVNMPIAPF
+970 NVKVNMPIAPY
-981 ANPAAKVE
+981 ANASEKIE
-989 STAKAKGLDK
+989 STIKSKGLDK

-1069 ITGGNASELKSAL
+1069 ISGGNANELKAAL
-1082 SDSYLDFKAMMDRYA
+1082 TDSYADFKAMMDRYA

>member
-17 DGSLGKSVALTKKQ
+17 DGSLSKSAALTKKQ
-31 LRDIAKQATAPGISS
+31 MRDIAKQAAAPGTLGPIEQFT
-46 GKLTNNEK
+46 KNEK
-54 ILNAPYNAMK
+54 ILNAPYKAMK

-70 AIAMGTISA
+70 VVAMGTISA
-79 AALAA
+79 AALMA

-98 MSSWKGTAKATE
+98 MSSWKGTAKASE
-110 AEFNIAREAAMKYG
+110 EEFNIAREAAMKYG

-141 ALAGWSVEDSVKA
+141 ALAGWSVNDSVKA

-179 MSATGEVIG
+179 MSATREVIG
-188 ENGTNLQRFL
+188 ENGENLQRFL
-198 DVATMANNKSNQ
+198 DVATTANNKSNQ

-224 VFKGLKVDIEDSAT
+224 VFKGLNVDIEDSAT

-278 GVSAFQDGKFKGLKQ
+278 GVSAFKDGKFKGLKQ
-293 TLTEVRDKLAGMT
+293 TLTDVRDKLAGMT

-311 YYKARIG
+311 FYKARIG

-334 AVKDGKNEWDGLNE
+334 ATKDGKKEWDSLNE
-348 SLRNANGSLQQMAAT
+348 ALRNANGSLQEMAAT

-381 LGIKVNDALNIP
+381 LGIKVSDALNVP

-402 NMVYTSDGFIGNL
+402 NMVYASDGFIGNL

-436 IKIGEFFVSNPEW
+436 IKMGEFFVSNPEW
-449 LTGAVWGFSTLAL
+449 LTGAVSGFATLAVG
-462 SLKAVNVGAKGIEA
+462 LKAISTAANGITVISKLATVLGGATVLAG
-476 FPKLIASLT
+476 
-485 TSLTANPML
+485 TAGL
-494 AAATG
+494 AALAAG
-499 IGILASGLIGLS
+499 IVGVSVAVD
-511 TAIDAYNAKEG
+511 TYKAKEG
-522 KKDLNKRFGD
+522 KKDLAKRFGD
-532 MKLSLKEL
+532 MRLSLKEL
-540 NDVAMEIVGKKTFER
+540 NDVALEIVGRKTFER
-555 LSQASKQLSAVGQY
+555 LSQASKQLSAVAQY
-569 SKEIDRTAESLQ
+569 GKDIDRTAESIK

-589 NSDFNKEDAEKLGT
+589 SSDFNAEDAEKLGT
-603 ELESLAS
+603 ELEQLAS

-631 GDGDTTG
+631 GEDSETG
-638 EGLIKQFDGMYTSIR
+638 ESLIKQFDGMYTSIR

-671 EDGIITPI
+671 EDGIIEPF
-679 EQETINTLTKQLLD
+679 EQETINTLTQQILD
-693 LKEQAMQSE
+693 LKEQVMQTE
-702 NKVKWDLLNNDA
+702 NKVKWDLLHNDA

-727 VNKSSEYAGEM
+727 VNKASEYGGEM

-747 NSLLHAEKTLKESNE
+747 NVLLNTEMALKKSNE
-762 QGLIPGDEGY
+762 LGLSEGDEGY
-772 YSQSM
+772 FSQEM
-777 YDRDVANIQKQ
+777 YDQVVANAEKQ
-788 RQSVVMEAK
+788 RQDTILKVKTKPIDLLTDKLLSVYEKEFEERDNRIRNMTPLEK
-797 AKPMEMLVNKVLKEY
+797 LNTTEEML
-812 GKEFDERDAKL
+812 
-823 RNMDYNT
+823 
-830 EINLDIPF
+830 
-838 SGKIGLSDKKSQRGL
+838 LSFTNSNAQRGL
-853 KDFLKENSDAIKQF
+853 KDSLKEYAEPIRKF
-867 REDVASMDTIPEDM
+867 REEVASMENVPEDI
-881 QKTLD
+881 QNTLD
-886 ELNRIESIT
+886 KLDKLESIS
-895 GNEVARKGFL
+895 GDGDAGKNFL
-905 KKLFSESYEKDLSW
+905 KKFYGNDKQLSEA
-919 HAKDYAKR
+919 AKDFALGYGYA
-927 FGYSLKDAFSKPIPI
+927 LKKELSKPIPI

-954 GMENILNSVRN
+954 GMESVLNSVRN
-965 FFSGQ
+965 YFSNQ
-970 NVKVNMPIAPF
+970 NVKVNMPIAPY
-981 ANPAAKVE
+981 ANASEKIE
-989 STAKAKGLDK
+989 STIKSKGLDK

-1046 AELSGINPS
+1046 AELSGINSS
-1055 VGGQQNISYSPTIN
+1055 VGGQQNISYSPVIN
-1069 ITGGNASELKSAL
+1069 ISGGNANELKAAL
-1082 SDSYLDFKAMMDRYA
+1082 TDSYADFKAMMDRYA

>member
-17 DGSLGKSVALTKKQ
+17 DGSLSKSAALTKKQ
-31 LRDIAKQATAPGISS
+31 MRDIAKIAAAPGIP
-46 GKLTNNEK
+46 GPMKQLADNEK

-70 AIAMGTISA
+70 VVAMGTISA
-79 AALAA
+79 AALMA
-84 GKKAVDVGM
+84 GKEAVDVGM

-141 ALAGWSVEDSVKA
+141 ALAGWSVDDSVKA
-154 LPSVLKLSEATNLDL
+154 LPSVLRLAEATNLDL

-224 VFKGLKVDIEDSAT
+224 VFKGLRVDIEDSAT

-262 NLTTGAGQA
+262 NLTTRAGQA
-271 GKAMKKL
+271 GKAMDKL
-278 GVSAFQDGKFKGLKQ
+278 GVSAFENGKFKGLKQ

-334 AVKDGKNEWDGLNE
+334 AVKDGQKEWDSLNE

-371 TKILESAMQD
+371 TKILQSAMQD
-381 LGIKVNDALNIP
+381 LGIKASDAINIP
-393 LRDGAKAFT
+393 LRDGAKEFT
-402 NMVYTSDGFIGNL
+402 NMVYASDEFIGNL

-421 LKRNAEGFGEFVKPV
+421 LKRGAEGFGAFVKPV

-462 SLKAVNVGAKGIEA
+462 SLKAFNVGAKGIVA
-476 FPKLIASLT
+476 F
-485 TSLTANPML
+485 
-494 AAATG
+494 
-499 IGILASGLIGLS
+499 SGLIMDLAANPVLAAVTGLGLLAAGIVGVS
-511 TAIDAYNAKEG
+511 KAIDTYNAKEG
-522 KKDLNKRFGD
+522 KKDLNRRFGD

-540 NDVAMEIVGKKTFER
+540 GDVAMEIVGKKTFER

-631 GDGDTTG
+631 GEGDATG

-679 EQETINTLTKQLLD
+679 EQETINTLTQQLLD

-702 NKVKWDLLNNDA
+702 NKAKWNLLNNDA

-727 VNKSSEYAGEM
+727 VNKSGEYAKEM
-738 TDNANELAK
+738 ADNADELAK
-747 NSLLHAEKTLKESNE
+747 NAMMSAEATLKKSKEL
-762 QGLIPGDEGY
+762 GLSEGQDGY

-777 YDRDVANIQKQ
+777 YDSAITEIEKR

-797 AKPMEMLVNKVLKEY
+797 AKPIDLLTNKLLSAYEKEFAERDNRIRNMTPGEKANNTEETLLSFTNSKAQRGLRDSLKEY
-812 GKEFDERDAKL
+812 AE
-823 RNMDYNT
+823 
-830 EINLDIPF
+830 P
-838 SGKIGLSDKKSQRGL
+838 
-853 KDFLKENSDAIKQF
+853 IKQF
-867 REDVASMDTIPEDM
+867 REEVANMESIPEEV

-886 ELNRIESIT
+886 KLDKLESVS
-895 GNEVARKGFL
+895 GNSNAGKSFL
-905 KKLFSESYEKDLSW
+905 KKFYGNEKQLSEA
-919 HAKDYAKR
+919 AKEFALGYGYA
-927 FGYSLKDAFSKPIPI
+927 LKKELSKPIPI

-981 ANPAAKVE
+981 SNPAAKVE

-999 PSLIRKFAVGGR
+999 PSLIRKFAIGGR

-1031 MNNSARAASLLHQAN
+1031 MNNSARAASLLQQAN

-1069 ITGGNASELKSAL
+1069 ISGGNASEIKSAL
-1082 SDSYLDFKAMMDRYA
+1082 SDSYADFKAMMDRYA
-1097 RETRRVSF
+1097 RETRRTSF

>member
-1 MASKEYKLAVR
+1 MASKEYKLAIR

-17 DGSLGKSVALTKKQ
+17 DGSLGKSLALTKKQ
-31 LRDIAKQATAPGISS
+31 MRDIAKQVSAPGAL
-46 GKLTNNEK
+46 GLGTMEQLAKNEK

-70 AIAMGTISA
+70 AVAMGTISA
-79 AALAA
+79 AALMA

-98 MSSWKGTAKATE
+98 MSSWKGTAKASE
-110 AEFNIAREAAMKYG
+110 AEFNLAREAAMKSG

-141 ALAGWSVEDSVKA
+141 ALAGWSVDDSVKA

-188 ENGTNLQRFL
+188 ENGENLQRFL

-271 GKAMKKL
+271 GKAMQKL
-278 GVSAFQDGKFKGLKQ
+278 GVSAFENGKFKGLKQ
-293 TLTEVRDKLAGMT
+293 TLTEVRDKLSGLT

-334 AVKDGKNEWDGLNE
+334 SVKDGKNEWDGLNE
-348 SLRNANGSLQQMAAT
+348 SLRTANGSLQQMAAT

-371 TKILESAMQD
+371 TKILQSAMQD
-381 LGIKVNDALNIP
+381 LGIKVSDAINIP

-402 NMVYTSDGFIGNL
+402 NMVYASDGFIGNL

-421 LKRNAEGFGEFVKPV
+421 LKRGAEGFGEFVKPV
-436 IKIGEFFVSNPEW
+436 LKIGEFFVSNPEW
-449 LTGAVWGFSTLAL
+449 LTGAVTGFASMAVFM
-462 SLKAVNVGAKGIEA
+462 KASNVVPKGIESIA
-476 FPKLIASLT
+476 KLVT
-485 TSLTANPML
+485 TLGANPVL
-494 AAATG
+494 AWATG
-499 IGILASGLIGLS
+499 LSLLAGGIIGVAR
-511 TAIDAYNAKEG
+511 AVDAYNAKEG

-540 NDVAMEIVGKKTFER
+540 GDVAMEIVGKKTFER

-631 GDGDTTG
+631 GEGDATG

-679 EQETINTLTKQLLD
+679 EQETINTLTQQLLD

-702 NKVKWDLLNNDA
+702 NNAKWSLLNNDA

-727 VNKSSEYAGEM
+727 VNKSGEYAKEM
-738 TDNANELAK
+738 ADNADELAK
-747 NSLLHAEKTLKESNE
+747 NSLMNAESALKKSKEL
-762 QGLIPGDEGY
+762 GLSEGQDGY

-777 YDRDVANIQKQ
+777 YDSAITEIEKR

-797 AKPMEMLVNKVLKEY
+797 AKPIELLTNKILSAY
-812 GKEFDERDAKL
+812 GKEFDERDNRIRNLEQGAVL
-823 RNMDYNT
+823 RYN
-830 EINLDIPF
+830 EEDIVRF
-838 SGKIGLSDKKSQRGL
+838 ENKKAQRGL
-853 KDFLKENSDAIKQF
+853 EDYLKEYAEPIKQF
-867 REDVASMDTIPEDM
+867 REEVASMETVPEDV

-886 ELNRIESIT
+886 KLDKIESVT
-895 GNEVARKGFL
+895 GDKKQRKKFL
-905 KKLFSESYEKDLSW
+905 QNFFGSESELTES
-919 HAKDYAKR
+919 AKYYASVY
-927 FGYSLKDAFSKPIPI
+927 GYSLKKEFSKPVAVN
-942 STNILLQNGSMS
+942 TNIQLQNGSMS

-999 PSLIRKFAVGGR
+999 PSLIRKFAIGGR

-1031 MNNSARAASLLHQAN
+1031 MNNSARAASLLQQAN

-1069 ITGGNASELKSAL
+1069 ISGGNASEIKSAL
-1082 SDSYLDFKAMMDRYA
+1082 SDSYADFKAMMDRYA
-1097 RETRRVSF
+1097 RETRRTSF

>member
-1 MASKEYKLAVR
+1 MASKEYKLAIR

-17 DGSLGKSVALTKKQ
+17 DGSLGKSLALTKKQ
-31 LRDIAKQATAPGISS
+31 MRDIAKQVSAPGAL
-46 GKLTNNEK
+46 GLGTMEQLAKNEK

-70 AIAMGTISA
+70 AVAMGTISA
-79 AALAA
+79 AALMA

-141 ALAGWSVEDSVKA
+141 ALAGWSVGDSVKA

-188 ENGTNLQRFL
+188 ENGENLQRFL

-224 VFKGLKVDIEDSAT
+224 VFKGLRVDIEDSAT

-271 GKAMKKL
+271 GKAMQKL
-278 GVSAFQDGKFKGLKQ
+278 GVSAFENGKFKGLKQ
-293 TLTEVRDKLAGMT
+293 TLTEVRDKLSGLT

-371 TKILESAMQD
+371 TKILQSAMQD
-381 LGIKVNDALNIP
+381 LGIKVSDAINIP

-402 NMVYTSDGFIGNL
+402 NMIYASDGFIGNL

-421 LKRNAEGFGEFVKPV
+421 LKRGAEGFGEFVEPV
-436 IKIGEFFVSNPEW
+436 LKIGEFFVSNPEW
-449 LTGAVWGFSTLAL
+449 ITGAVTGFSALAV
-462 SLKAVNVGAKGIEA
+462 SLKAINVGAKGIEG
-476 FPKLIASLT
+476 FSKLMAL
-485 TSLTANPML
+485 LGANPVL
-494 AAATG
+494 ATATG
-499 IGILASGLIGLS
+499 ISLLVGGLIGLS
-511 TAIDAYNAKEG
+511 TAIDTYNAKEG

-540 NDVAMEIVGKKTFER
+540 GDVAMEIVGKKTFER

-631 GDGDTTG
+631 GEGDATG

-679 EQETINTLTKQLLD
+679 EQETINTLTQQLLD

-702 NKVKWDLLNNDA
+702 NKAKWNLLNNDA

-727 VNKSSEYAGEM
+727 VNKSGEYAKEM
-738 TDNANELAK
+738 ADNADELAK
-747 NSLLHAEKTLKESNE
+747 NALMNAESALKKSKEL
-762 QGLIPGDEGY
+762 GLSEGQDGY
-772 YSQSM
+772 FSQSM
-777 YDRDVANIQKQ
+777 YDSAIAGIEKK

-797 AKPMEMLVNKVLKEY
+797 AKPIELLTNKILSAY
-812 GKEFDERDAKL
+812 GKEFDERDNRIRNLEPGAVL
-823 RNMDYNT
+823 RYDEEDLVRFEN
-830 EINLDIPF
+830 
-838 SGKIGLSDKKSQRGL
+838 KKAQRGL
-853 KDFLKENSDAIKQF
+853 EDYLKEYAEPIKQF
-867 REDVASMDTIPEDM
+867 REEVASMETIPEDV

-886 ELNRIESIT
+886 KLDKIES
-895 GNEVARKGFL
+895 VAGDKKQRKKFL
-905 KKLFSESYEKDLSW
+905 QNFFGSESELTES
-919 HAKDYAKR
+919 AKYYASVY
-927 FGYSLKDAFSKPIPI
+927 GYSLKKEFSKPI
-942 STNILLQNGSMS
+942 SVNTNIQLQNGSMS
-954 GMENILNSVRN
+954 GMESIINSVRN

-1031 MNNSARAASLLHQAN
+1031 MNNSARAASLLQQAN

-1069 ITGGNASELKSAL
+1069 ISGGNASEIKSVL
-1082 SDSYLDFKAMMDRYA
+1082 SDSYADFKAMMDRYA
-1097 RETRRVSF
+1097 RETRRTSF

>member
-17 DGSLGKSVALTKKQ
+17 DGSLSKSAALTKKQ
-31 LRDIAKQATAPGISS
+31 MRDIAKIAAAPGIP
-46 GKLTNNEK
+46 GPMKQLADNEK

-70 AIAMGTISA
+70 AVAMGTISA
-79 AALAA
+79 AALMA

-141 ALAGWSVEDSVKA
+141 ALAGWNVDESVKA

-188 ENGTNLQRFL
+188 ENGENLQRFL

-224 VFKGLKVDIEDSAT
+224 VFKGLRVDIEDSAT

-271 GKAMKKL
+271 GKAMQKL
-278 GVSAFQDGKFKGLKQ
+278 GVSAFENGKFKGLKQ
-293 TLTEVRDKLAGMT
+293 TLTEVRDKLSGLT
-306 EEEQN
+306 EEQQN

-371 TKILESAMQD
+371 TKILQSAMQD
-381 LGIKVNDALNIP
+381 LGIKVSDAINIP

-402 NMVYTSDGFIGNL
+402 NMVYASDGFIGNL

-421 LKRNAEGFGEFVKPV
+421 LKRGAEGFGEFVKPV
-436 IKIGEFFVSNPEW
+436 LKIGEFFVSNPEW
-449 LTGAVWGFSTLAL
+449 LTGAVWGVSTLAVT
-462 SLKAVNVGAKGIEA
+462 LKGFLTAAKGATAISE
-476 FPKLIASLT
+476 LVITLG
-485 TSLTANPML
+485 ANPVL
-494 AAATG
+494 AAVTG
-499 IGILASGLIGLS
+499 LGLLAGGVVGVA
-511 TAIDAYNAKEG
+511 TAIDKYNAKEG
-522 KKDLNKRFGD
+522 KKDLSKRFGD

-540 NDVAMEIVGKKTFER
+540 GDVAMEIVGKKTFER

-631 GDGDTTG
+631 GEGDATG

-653 GDVERIGKQ
+653 GKVERIGKQ

-679 EQETINTLTKQLLD
+679 EQETINTLTQQLLD
-693 LKEQAMQSE
+693 LKEQVMQSE
-702 NKVKWDLLNNDA
+702 NKAKWDLLNSDA

-727 VNKSSEYAGEM
+727 VNKAGEYAGEM
-738 TDNANELAK
+738 ADNADELAK
-747 NSLLHAEKTLKESNE
+747 NTLLHAEAALKTSNE
-762 QGLIPGDEGY
+762 QGLVPGDEGY
-772 YSQSM
+772 FNQAM
-777 YDRDVANIQKQ
+777 YDRTVADVKKKKQ
-788 RQSVVMEAK
+788 NVVMEAK
-797 AKPMEMLVNKVLKEY
+797 AKPIELLTNKLLSAYEKEFAERDNRIRNMTPGEKANNTEETLLSFTNSKAQRGLRDSLKEY
-812 GKEFDERDAKL
+812 AE
-823 RNMDYNT
+823 
-830 EINLDIPF
+830 P
-838 SGKIGLSDKKSQRGL
+838 
-853 KDFLKENSDAIKQF
+853 IKQF
-867 REDVASMDTIPEDM
+867 REEVANMESIPEEV

-886 ELNRIESIT
+886 KLDKLESVS
-895 GNEVARKGFL
+895 GNSNAGKNFL
-905 KKLFSESYEKDLSW
+905 KKFYGNEKQLSEA
-919 HAKDYAKR
+919 AKEFALGYGYA
-927 FGYSLKDAFSKPIPI
+927 LKKELSKPIPI

-981 ANPAAKVE
+981 SNPAAKVE

-999 PSLIRKFAVGGR
+999 PSLIRKFAIGGR

-1031 MNNSARAASLLHQAN
+1031 MNNSARAASLLQQAN

-1069 ITGGNASELKSAL
+1069 ISGGNASEIKSAL
-1082 SDSYLDFKAMMDRYA
+1082 SDSYADFKVMMDRYA
-1097 RETRRVSF
+1097 RETRRTSF

>member
-1 MASKEYKLAVR
+1 MASKEYKLAIR

-17 DGSLGKSVALTKKQ
+17 DGSLGKSLALTKKQ
-31 LRDIAKQATAPGISS
+31 MRDIAKQVSAPGAL
-46 GKLTNNEK
+46 GLGTMEQLAKNEK

-70 AIAMGTISA
+70 AVAMGTISA

-110 AEFNIAREAAMKYG
+110 AEFNLAREAAMKYG

-141 ALAGWSVEDSVKA
+141 ALAGWSVGDSVKA

-188 ENGTNLQRFL
+188 ENGENLQRFL

-271 GKAMKKL
+271 GKAMQKL
-278 GVSAFQDGKFKGLKQ
+278 GVSAFENGKFKGLKQ
-293 TLTEVRDKLAGMT
+293 TLTEVRDKLSGLT

-371 TKILESAMQD
+371 TKILQSAMQD
-381 LGIKVNDALNIP
+381 LGIKVSDAINIP

-402 NMVYTSDGFIGNL
+402 NMVYASDGFIGNL

-421 LKRNAEGFGEFVKPV
+421 LKRGAEGFGEFVKPV
-436 IKIGEFFVSNPEW
+436 LKIGEFFVSNPEW
-449 LTGAVWGFSTLAL
+449 LTGAVTGFASMAVFM
-462 SLKAVNVGAKGIEA
+462 KASNVVPKGIESIA
-476 FPKLIASLT
+476 KLVT
-485 TSLTANPML
+485 TLGANPVL
-494 AAATG
+494 AWATG
-499 IGILASGLIGLS
+499 LSLLAGGIIGVAR
-511 TAIDAYNAKEG
+511 AVDAYNAKEG

-540 NDVAMEIVGKKTFER
+540 GDVAMEIVGKKTFER

-631 GDGDTTG
+631 GEGDATG

-679 EQETINTLTKQLLD
+679 EQETINTLTQQLLD

-702 NKVKWDLLNNDA
+702 NNAKWSLLNNDA

-727 VNKSSEYAGEM
+727 VNKSGEYAKEM
-738 TDNANELAK
+738 ADNADELAK
-747 NSLLHAEKTLKESNE
+747 NALMNAESALKKSKEL
-762 QGLIPGDEGY
+762 GLSEGQDGY

-777 YDRDVANIQKQ
+777 YNSAIADIEKR
-788 RQSVVMEAK
+788 RQGVVMEAK
-797 AKPMEMLVNKVLKEY
+797 AKPIELLTNKILSAY
-812 GKEFDERDAKL
+812 GKEFNERDNRIRNLEPGAVL
-823 RNMDYNT
+823 RYDEEDLVRFEN
-830 EINLDIPF
+830 
-838 SGKIGLSDKKSQRGL
+838 KKAQRGL
-853 KDFLKENSDAIKQF
+853 EDYLKEYAEPIKQF
-867 REDVASMDTIPEDM
+867 REEAASMETIPEDV

-886 ELNRIESIT
+886 KLDKIESVT
-895 GNEVARKGFL
+895 GDKKQRKKFL
-905 KKLFSESYEKDLSW
+905 QNFFGSESELTES
-919 HAKDYAKR
+919 AKYYASVY
-927 FGYSLKDAFSKPIPI
+927 GYSLKKEFSKPI
-942 STNILLQNGSMS
+942 SVNTNIQLQNGSMS
-954 GMENILNSVRN
+954 GMESIINSVRN

-1031 MNNSARAASLLHQAN
+1031 MNNSARAASLLQQAN

-1069 ITGGNASELKSAL
+1069 ISGGNANEIKSVL
-1082 SDSYLDFKAMMDRYA
+1082 SDSYADFKAMMDRYA
-1097 RETRRVSF
+1097 RETRRTSF

>member
-17 DGSLGKSVALTKKQ
+17 DGSLSKSAALTKKQ
-31 LRDIAKQATAPGISS
+31 MRDIAKIAAAPGIP
-46 GKLTNNEK
+46 GPMKQLADNEK

-70 AIAMGTISA
+70 AVAMGTISA
-79 AALAA
+79 AALMA

-141 ALAGWSVEDSVKA
+141 ALAGWSVGDSVKA

-188 ENGTNLQRFL
+188 ENGENLQRFL

-271 GKAMKKL
+271 GKAMQKL
-278 GVSAFQDGKFKGLKQ
+278 GVSAFENGKFKGLKQ
-293 TLTEVRDKLAGMT
+293 TLTEVRDKLSGLT

-371 TKILESAMQD
+371 TKILQSAMQD
-381 LGIKVNDALNIP
+381 LGIKASDAINIP

-402 NMVYTSDGFIGNL
+402 NMVYASDGFIGNL

-421 LKRNAEGFGEFVKPV
+421 LKRGAEGFGEFVEPV
-436 IKIGEFFVSNPEW
+436 LKIGEFFVSNPEW
-449 LTGAVWGFSTLAL
+449 LTGAVTGFASMAVFM
-462 SLKAVNVGAKGIEA
+462 KASNVVPKGIESIA
-476 FPKLIASLT
+476 KLVT
-485 TSLTANPML
+485 TLGANPVL
-494 AAATG
+494 AWATG
-499 IGILASGLIGLS
+499 LSLLAGGIIGVAR
-511 TAIDAYNAKEG
+511 AVDAYNAKEG

-540 NDVAMEIVGKKTFER
+540 GDVAMEIVGKKTFER

-631 GDGDTTG
+631 GEGDATG

-679 EQETINTLTKQLLD
+679 EQETINTLTQQLLD

-702 NKVKWDLLNNDA
+702 NNAKWSLLNNDA

-727 VNKSSEYAGEM
+727 VNKSSEYAKEM
-738 TDNANELAK
+738 ADNADELAK
-747 NSLLHAEKTLKESNE
+747 NSLMNAESALKKSKEL
-762 QGLIPGDEGY
+762 GLSEGQDGY

-777 YDRDVANIQKQ
+777 YDSAITEIEKR

-797 AKPMEMLVNKVLKEY
+797 AKPIELLTNKILSAY
-812 GKEFDERDAKL
+812 GKEFDERDNRIRNLEQGAVL
-823 RNMDYNT
+823 RYN
-830 EINLDIPF
+830 EEDIVRF
-838 SGKIGLSDKKSQRGL
+838 ENKKAQRGL
-853 KDFLKENSDAIKQF
+853 EDYLKEYAEPIKQF
-867 REDVASMDTIPEDM
+867 REEVASMETVPEDV

-886 ELNRIESIT
+886 KLDKIESVT
-895 GNEVARKGFL
+895 GDKKQRKKFL
-905 KKLFSESYEKDLSW
+905 QNFFGSESELTES
-919 HAKDYAKR
+919 AKYYASVY
-927 FGYSLKDAFSKPIPI
+927 GYSLKKEFSKPVAVN
-942 STNILLQNGSMS
+942 TNIQLQNGSMS

-1031 MNNSARAASLLHQAN
+1031 MNNSARAAGLLQQAN

-1069 ITGGNASELKSAL
+1069 ISGGNANEIKSAL
-1082 SDSYLDFKAMMDRYA
+1082 SDSYADFKAMMDRYA
-1097 RETRRVSF
+1097 RETRRTSF

>member
-17 DGSLGKSVALTKKQ
+17 DGSLSKSAALTKKQ
-31 LRDIAKQATAPGISS
+31 MRDIAKIAAAPGIP
-46 GKLTNNEK
+46 GPMKQLADNEK

-70 AIAMGTISA
+70 AVAMGTISA
-79 AALAA
+79 AALMA

-141 ALAGWSVEDSVKA
+141 ALAGWSVGDSVKA

-188 ENGTNLQRFL
+188 ENGENLQRFL

-271 GKAMKKL
+271 GKAMQKL
-278 GVSAFQDGKFKGLKQ
+278 GVSAFENGKFKGLKQ
-293 TLTEVRDKLAGMT
+293 TLTEVRDKLSGLT
-306 EEEQN
+306 EEQQN

-334 AVKDGKNEWDGLNE
+334 VVKDGQKEWDGLNE
-348 SLRNANGSLQQMAAT
+348 SLRTANGSLQQMAAT

-371 TKILESAMQD
+371 TKILQSAMQD
-381 LGIKVNDALNIP
+381 LGIKVSDAINIP
-393 LRDGAKAFT
+393 LRDGAKEFT
-402 NMVYTSDGFIGNL
+402 NMVYASDEFIGNL

-421 LKRNAEGFGEFVKPV
+421 LKRGAEGFGEFVKPV

-449 LTGAVWGFSTLAL
+449 LTGAVTGFASMAVFM
-462 SLKAVNVGAKGIEA
+462 KASNVVPKGIESIA
-476 FPKLIASLT
+476 KLVT
-485 TSLTANPML
+485 TLGANPVL
-494 AAATG
+494 AWATG
-499 IGILASGLIGLS
+499 LSLLAGGIIGVAR
-511 TAIDAYNAKEG
+511 AVDAYNAKEG

-540 NDVAMEIVGKKTFER
+540 GDVAMEIVGKKTFER

-631 GDGDTTG
+631 GEGDATG

-679 EQETINTLTKQLLD
+679 EQETINTLTQQLLD

-702 NKVKWDLLNNDA
+702 NNAKWSLLNNDA

-727 VNKSSEYAGEM
+727 VNKSGEYAKEM
-738 TDNANELAK
+738 ADNADELAK
-747 NSLLHAEKTLKESNE
+747 NSLMNAESALKKSKEL
-762 QGLIPGDEGY
+762 GLSEGQDGY
-772 YSQSM
+772 FSQSM
-777 YDRDVANIQKQ
+777 YDSTIAEIEKR

-797 AKPMEMLVNKVLKEY
+797 AKPIELLTNKLLSAYE
-812 GKEFDERDAKL
+812 KEFDERDNRI
-823 RNMDYNT
+823 RNMTPGEKANNT
-830 EINLDIPF
+830 EETL
-838 SGKIGLSDKKSQRGL
+838 LSFTNSKAQRGL
-853 KDFLKENSDAIKQF
+853 KDSLKEYAEPIKQF
-867 REDVASMDTIPEDM
+867 REEVANMESIPEEV

-886 ELNRIESIT
+886 KLDKLESVS
-895 GNEVARKGFL
+895 GNSNAGKSFL
-905 KKLFSESYEKDLSW
+905 KKFYGNEKQLSEA
-919 HAKDYAKR
+919 AKEFALGYGYA
-927 FGYSLKDAFSKPIPI
+927 LKKELSKPIPI

-1031 MNNSARAASLLHQAN
+1031 MNNSARAANLLQQAN

-1069 ITGGNASELKSAL
+1069 ISGGNASEIKSVL
-1082 SDSYLDFKAMMDRYA
+1082 SDSYSDFKAMMDRYA
-1097 RETRRVSF
+1097 RETRRTSF

>member
-1 MASKEYKLAVR
+1 MASKEYKLAIR

-17 DGSLGKSVALTKKQ
+17 DGSLGKSLALTKKQ
-31 LRDIAKQATAPGISS
+31 MRDIAKQVSAPGAL
-46 GKLTNNEK
+46 GLGTMEQLAKNEK

-70 AIAMGTISA
+70 AVAMGTISA
-79 AALAA
+79 AALMA

-141 ALAGWSVEDSVKA
+141 ALAGWSVGDSVKA

-188 ENGTNLQRFL
+188 ENGENLQRFL
-198 DVATMANNKSNQ
+198 DVATTANNKSNQ

-271 GKAMKKL
+271 GKAMQKL
-278 GVSAFQDGKFKGLKQ
+278 GVSAFENGKFKGLKQ

-334 AVKDGKNEWDGLNE
+334 AVKDGQKEWDSLNE

-371 TKILESAMQD
+371 TKILQSAMQD
-381 LGIKVNDALNIP
+381 LGIKVSDAINIP
-393 LRDGAKAFT
+393 LRDGAKEFT
-402 NMVYTSDGFIGNL
+402 NMVYASDEFIGNL

-421 LKRNAEGFGEFVKPV
+421 LKRGAEGFGEFVKPV

-449 LTGAVWGFSTLAL
+449 LTGAVTGFASMAVFM
-462 SLKAVNVGAKGIEA
+462 KASNAVPKGIESIVGLVTA
-476 FPKLIASLT
+476 LG
-485 TSLTANPML
+485 ANPAL
-494 AAATG
+494 AWATG
-499 IGILASGLIGLS
+499 LSFLAGGIIGVA
-511 TAIDAYNAKEG
+511 TAIDTYNAKEG

-540 NDVAMEIVGKKTFER
+540 GDVAMEIVGKKTFER

-631 GDGDTTG
+631 GEGDATG

-679 EQETINTLTKQLLD
+679 EQETINTLTQQLLD

-702 NKVKWDLLNNDA
+702 NNAKWNLLNNDA

-727 VNKSSEYAGEM
+727 VNKSGEYAKEM
-738 TDNANELAK
+738 ADNADELAK
-747 NSLLHAEKTLKESNE
+747 NAMMNAEATLKKSKEL
-762 QGLIPGDEGY
+762 GLSEGQDGY

-777 YDRDVANIQKQ
+777 YDSAIAGIEKR

-797 AKPMEMLVNKVLKEY
+797 AKPIELLTNKILSAY
-812 GKEFDERDAKL
+812 GKEFDERDNRIRNLEQEAVL
-823 RNMDYNT
+823 RYN
-830 EINLDIPF
+830 EEDIVRF
-838 SGKIGLSDKKSQRGL
+838 ENKKAQRGL
-853 KDFLKENSDAIKQF
+853 EDYLKEYAEPIKQF
-867 REDVASMDTIPEDM
+867 REEVASMETVPEDV

-886 ELNRIESIT
+886 KLDKIESVT
-895 GNEVARKGFL
+895 GDKKPRKKFL
-905 KKLFSESYEKDLSW
+905 QNFFGSESELTES
-919 HAKDYAKR
+919 AKYYASVY
-927 FGYSLKDAFSKPIPI
+927 GYSLKKEFSKPVAVN
-942 STNILLQNGSMS
+942 TNIQLQNGSMS

-999 PSLIRKFAVGGR
+999 PSLIRKFAIGGR

-1031 MNNSARAASLLHQAN
+1031 MNNSARAASLLQQAN

-1069 ITGGNASELKSAL
+1069 ISGGNANEIKSAL
-1082 SDSYLDFKAMMDRYA
+1082 SDSYADFKAMMDRYA
-1097 RETRRVSF
+1097 RETRRTSF

>member
-17 DGSLGKSVALTKKQ
+17 DGSLSKSAALTKKQ
-31 LRDIAKQATAPGISS
+31 IRDIAKQAAAPGTLGPIEQLA
-46 GKLTNNEK
+46 KNDK

-70 AIAMGTISA
+70 VVAMGTISA
-79 AALAA
+79 AALMA

-98 MSSWKGTAKATE
+98 MSSWKGTAKASE
-110 AEFNIAREAAMKYG
+110 EEFNIAREAAMKYG

-188 ENGTNLQRFL
+188 ENGENLQRFL
-198 DVATMANNKSNQ
+198 DVATTANNKSNQ

-224 VFKGLKVDIEDSAT
+224 VFKGLNVDIEDSAT

-278 GVSAFQDGKFKGLKQ
+278 GVSAFKDGKFKGLKQ
-293 TLTEVRDKLAGMT
+293 TLTDVRDKLAGLT

-311 YYKARIG
+311 FYKARIG

-334 AVKDGKNEWDGLNE
+334 ATKDGKKEWDSLNE

-371 TKILESAMQD
+371 TKILQSAMQD
-381 LGIKVNDALNIP
+381 LGIKVNDAINIP
-393 LRDGAKAFT
+393 LRDGTKAFT
-402 NMVYTSDGFIGNL
+402 NMVYASDGFIGNL

-421 LKRNAEGFGEFVKPV
+421 LKRSAEGFGEFVKPV

-449 LTGAVWGFSTLAL
+449 LTGAVAGFSSMAVFM
-462 SLKAVNVGAKGIEA
+462 KASNVVPKGIESIA
-476 FPKLIASLT
+476 KLVT
-485 TSLTANPML
+485 TLGANP
-494 AAATG
+494 AVAWATG
-499 IGILASGLIGLS
+499 LSALAGGIIGVAV
-511 TAIDAYNAKEG
+511 AIDAYNAKEG

-540 NDVAMEIVGKKTFER
+540 NDVALEIVGRKTFER

-569 SKEIDRTAESLQ
+569 SKDIDKTAESIE

-589 NSDFNKEDAEKLGT
+589 SSDFNPEDAEKLGT
-603 ELESLAS
+603 ELEQLAS

-631 GDGDTTG
+631 GEDSETG
-638 EGLIKQFDGMYTSIR
+638 ESLIKQFDGMYTSIR

-679 EQETINTLTKQLLD
+679 EQETINTLTQQILD
-693 LKEQAMQSE
+693 LKEQVMQTE

-719 TSESFANV
+719 TSESFTNV
-727 VNKSSEYAGEM
+727 VNQASEYGGEM

-747 NSLLHAEKTLKESNE
+747 NVLMNAESALKKSKEL
-762 QGLIPGDEGY
+762 GLSEGDEGY
-772 YSQSM
+772 YSQEM
-777 YDRDVANIQKQ
+777 YDRTASDVEKQ
-788 RQSVVMEAK
+788 RKDTILRAK
-797 AKPMEMLVNKVLKEY
+797 AKPMEVLTNKILSLY
-812 GKEFDERDAKL
+812 GKDFEEREE
-823 RNMDYNT
+823 RIVN
-830 EINLDIPF
+830 IP
-838 SGKIGLSDKKSQRGL
+838 SVTSLLEHKGIERLTQLKDPNAQRGL
-853 KDFLKENSDAIKQF
+853 ADFLKENSDAIKQF
-867 REDVASMDTIPEDM
+867 REEVAGMDHIPDDVQETID
-881 QKTLD
+881 K
-886 ELNRIESIT
+886 LNKIESIT
-895 GNEVARKGFL
+895 PDKKSKDEYL
-905 KKLFSESYEKDLSW
+905 QKLFMTDKEFSEAAKWFAEKR
-919 HAKDYAKR
+919 HYT
-927 FGYSLKDAFSKPIPI
+927 LKSELSKPVPI
-942 STNILLQNGSMS
+942 STNIQLQSGSMS
-954 GMENILNSVRN
+954 GLDGVLASVRN
-965 FFSGQ
+965 FLSGR
-970 NVKVNMPIAPF
+970 NVQVNMPVAPY
-981 ANPAAKVE
+981 ASLEEKIKA
-989 STAKAKGLDK
+989 TAKAKGLDK
-999 PSLIRKFAVGGR
+999 PSLIRRYAVGGR

-1031 MNNSARAASLLHQAN
+1031 MNNSSRAAGLLQQAN

-1055 VGGQQNISYSPTIN
+1055 VGGQQNINYSPTIN

-1097 RETRRVSF
+1097 REARRVSF

>member
-1 MASKEYKLAVR
+1 MASKEYKLAIR

-17 DGSLGKSVALTKKQ
+17 DGSLGKSLALTKKQ
-31 LRDIAKQATAPGISS
+31 MRDIAKQVSAPGAL
-46 GKLTNNEK
+46 GLGPMEQLANNEK

-70 AIAMGTISA
+70 AVAMGTISA
-79 AALAA
+79 AALMA

-98 MSSWKGTAKATE
+98 MSSWKGTAKASE
-110 AEFNIAREAAMKYG
+110 EEFNIAREAAMKYG

-141 ALAGWSVEDSVKA
+141 ALAGWSVNDSVKA

-188 ENGTNLQRFL
+188 ENGENLQRFL
-198 DVATMANNKSNQ
+198 DVATTANNKSNQ

-224 VFKGLKVDIEDSAT
+224 VFKGLNVDIEDSAT

-278 GVSAFQDGKFKGLKQ
+278 GVSAFKDGKFKGLKQ
-293 TLTEVRDKLAGMT
+293 TLTDVRDKLAGLT

-311 YYKARIG
+311 FYKARIG

-334 AVKDGKNEWDGLNE
+334 ATKDGKKEWDSLNE

-371 TKILESAMQD
+371 TKILQSAMQD
-381 LGIKVNDALNIP
+381 LGIKVNDAINIP

-402 NMVYTSDGFIGNL
+402 NMVYASDGFIGNL

-436 IKIGEFFVSNPEW
+436 IKMGEFFVSNPEW
-449 LTGAVWGFSTLAL
+449 LTGAVSGFATLSVL
-462 SLKAVNVGAKGIEA
+462 FKGINVVPKGIESIA
-476 FPKLIASLT
+476 KLVTTLGANPWLALATGTAALIAGIVGV
-485 TSLTANPML
+485 AN
-494 AAATG
+494 AVN
-499 IGILASGLIGLS
+499 
-511 TAIDAYNAKEG
+511 AYRAKEG
-522 KKDLNKRFGD
+522 KKDLAKRFGD
-532 MKLSLKEL
+532 IRLSLKEL

-589 NSDFNKEDAEKLGT
+589 NSDFNTEDAEKLGT
-603 ELESLAS
+603 ELEQLAS

-631 GDGDTTG
+631 GEDSDTG
-638 EGLIKQFDGMYTSIR
+638 ESLIKQFDGMYTSIR

-679 EQETINTLTKQLLD
+679 EQETINTLTQQILD
-693 LKEQAMQSE
+693 LKEQVMQSE
-702 NKVKWDLLNNDA
+702 NKAKWDLLNNDA

-719 TSESFANV
+719 TSDSFANLV
-727 VNKSSEYAGEM
+727 DKSGEYAKEM
-738 TDNANELAK
+738 SDNADELAK
-747 NSLLHAEKTLKESNE
+747 NALMNAESSLKKSKEL
-762 QGLIPGDEGY
+762 GLSEGQDGY

-777 YDRDVANIQKQ
+777 YDRDVAKINKQ

-797 AKPMEMLVNKVLKEY
+797 TKPVKMLLDKALSTY
-812 GKEFDERDAKL
+812 SKEFEERDNQL
-823 RNMDYNT
+823 RNLSMEESDYYLPNY
-830 EINLDIPF
+830 LVRF
-838 SGKIGLSDKKSQRGL
+838 KKSDKIAETGL
-853 KDFLKENSDAIKQF
+853 INFLKENKSAIKQF
-867 REDVASMDTIPEDM
+867 REEVQNMDEVPDDVK
-881 QKTLD
+881 QTLEKLD
-886 ELNRIESIT
+886 KVMSIT
-895 GNEVARKGFL
+895 GKKEYQQNYLNRFFGSEEQLSEGAKDFAKRYGYAL
-905 KKLFSESYEKDLSW
+905 KKE
-919 HAKDYAKR
+919 
-927 FGYSLKDAFSKPIPI
+927 FSKPFQI
-942 STNILLQNGSMS
+942 STNIQLQSGSMS
-954 GMENILNSVRN
+954 GMDSVLSSVRN
-965 FFSGQ
+965 YFSNQ

-981 ANPAAKVE
+981 ANPAAKID
-989 STAKAKGLDK
+989 STVKAKGLDK
-999 PSLIRKFAVGGR
+999 PSLIRKFAIGGR
-1011 VNGPTN
+1011 VSGPTN

-1046 AELSGINPS
+1046 AELSGINSS

-1069 ITGGNASELKSAL
+1069 ISGGNATELKAAL
-1082 SDSYLDFKAMMDRYA
+1082 TDSYADFKAMMDRYA

>member
-31 LRDIAKQATAPGISS
+31 LRDIAKQATAPGIPS
-46 GKLTNNEK
+46 GKLTNNDK

-64 KIGKAG
+64 KIGKSG
-70 AIAMGTISA
+70 VVAMGTISA

-98 MSSWKGTAKATE
+98 MSSWKGTAKASE
-110 AEFNIAREAAMKYG
+110 AEFNLAREAAMKYG

-141 ALAGWSVEDSVKA
+141 ALAGWSVNDSVKA

-188 ENGTNLQRFL
+188 ENGENLQRFL
-198 DVATMANNKSNQ
+198 DVATKANNKSNQ

-253 GTALNAIMI
+253 GTAMKAIMI
-262 NLTTGAGQA
+262 NLTAGIGRA
-271 GKAMKKL
+271 GKAMNTL
-278 GVSAFQDGKFKGLKQ
+278 GVSAFDKTTGKFKGLK
-293 TLTEVRDKLAGMT
+293 TVLTELNEKFSTMND
-306 EEEQN
+306 EQAN
-311 YYKARIG
+311 TYKAMLG
-318 GKHHI
+318 GKHHL
-323 DAFTH
+323 DAFND
-328 LLNGLD
+328 LLQGLTSE
-334 AVKDGKNEWDGLNE
+334 KNGKNEWDSLNE
-348 SLRNANGSLQQMAAT
+348 SLRNANGSLQEMAAT

-371 TKILESAMQD
+371 TKILQSAMQD

-402 NMVYTSDGFIGNL
+402 NMVYASDGFIGNL

-421 LKRNAEGFGEFVKPV
+421 LKRGAEGFGEFIKPV
-436 IKIGEFFVSNPEW
+436 LKIGEFFVSNPEW
-449 LTGAVWGFSTLAL
+449 LTGAVTGFASMAVFM
-462 SLKAVNVGAKGIEA
+462 KASNVVPKGIESITKFVTTLGTNPVLA
-476 FPKLIASLT
+476 TATGLSL
-485 TSLTANPML
+485 L
-494 AAATG
+494 AAG
-499 IGILASGLIGLS
+499 IIGVAV
-511 TAIDAYNAKEG
+511 AIDTYRAKEG

-631 GDGDTTG
+631 GEGDATG

-679 EQETINTLTKQLLD
+679 EQETINTLTQQLLD
-693 LKEQAMQSE
+693 LKEQVMQSE
-702 NKVKWDLLNNDA
+702 NKAKWDLLNNDA

-727 VNKSSEYAGEM
+727 VNKAGEYAKEM
-738 TDNANELAK
+738 AENADESAK
-747 NSLLHAEKTLKESNE
+747 NALVNAEAALKASNQ
-762 QGLIPGDEGY
+762 QGLVPGDEGY
-772 YSQSM
+772 FNQAM
-777 YDRDVANIQKQ
+777 YDRTVANVKKKK
-788 RQSVVMEAK
+788 QSVVMEAK
-797 AKPMEMLVNKVLKEY
+797 AKPIELLTNKILSAY
-812 GKEFDERDAKL
+812 GKEFDERDNRIRNLEPGAVL
-823 RNMDYNT
+823 RYDEEDLVRFEN
-830 EINLDIPF
+830 
-838 SGKIGLSDKKSQRGL
+838 KKAQRGL
-853 KDFLKENSDAIKQF
+853 EDHLKEYAEPIKQF
-867 REDVASMDTIPEDM
+867 REEVASMETIPEDV

-886 ELNRIESIT
+886 KLDKIESVT
-895 GNEVARKGFL
+895 GDKKQRKKFL
-905 KKLFSESYEKDLSW
+905 QNFFGSESELTES
-919 HAKDYAKR
+919 AKYYASAY
-927 FGYSLKDAFSKPIPI
+927 GYSLKKEFSKPI
-942 STNILLQNGSMS
+942 SVNTNIQLQNGSMS

-1024 DAEYVIP
+1024 DTEYVIP

-1055 VGGQQNISYSPTIN
+1055 VGGQQNISYSPVIN
-1069 ITGGNASELKSAL
+1069 ISGGNANELKAAL
-1082 SDSYLDFKAMMDRYA
+1082 TDSYADFKAMMDRYA

>member
-17 DGSLGKSVALTKKQ
+17 DASLSKSAALTKKQ
-31 LRDIAKQATAPGISS
+31 IRDIAKQAAAPGIPS
-46 GKLTNNEK
+46 GVKQLAENEK

-70 AIAMGTISA
+70 AVAMGTISA
-79 AALAA
+79 AALMA

-141 ALAGWSVEDSVKA
+141 ALAGWSVDDSVKA
-154 LPSVLKLSEATNLDL
+154 LPSVLRLAEATNLDL

-188 ENGTNLQRFL
+188 ENGENLQRFL

-224 VFKGLKVDIEDSAT
+224 VFKGLRVDIEDSAT

-271 GKAMKKL
+271 GKAMQKL
-278 GVSAFQDGKFKGLKQ
+278 GVSAFENGKFKGLKQ
-293 TLTEVRDKLAGMT
+293 TLTEVRDKLSGLT
-306 EEEQN
+306 EEQQN

-334 AVKDGKNEWDGLNE
+334 SVKDGKNEWDGLNE
-348 SLRNANGSLQQMAAT
+348 SLRTANGSLQQMAAT

-371 TKILESAMQD
+371 TKILQSAMQD
-381 LGIKVNDALNIP
+381 LGIKASDAINIP
-393 LRDGAKAFT
+393 LRDGAKEFT
-402 NMVYTSDGFIGNL
+402 NMVYASDEFIGNL

-421 LKRNAEGFGEFVKPV
+421 LKRGAEGFGEFVKPV

-462 SLKAVNVGAKGIEA
+462 SLKAFNVGAKGIVA
-476 FPKLIASLT
+476 F
-485 TSLTANPML
+485 
-494 AAATG
+494 
-499 IGILASGLIGLS
+499 SGLIMDLAANPVLAAVTGLGLLAAGIVGVS
-511 TAIDAYNAKEG
+511 KAIDTYNAKEG
-522 KKDLNKRFGD
+522 KKDLNRRFGD

-540 NDVAMEIVGKKTFER
+540 GDVAMEIVGKKTFER

-631 GDGDTTG
+631 GEGDATG

-679 EQETINTLTKQLLD
+679 EQETINTLTQQLLD

-702 NKVKWDLLNNDA
+702 NNAKWSLLNNDA

-727 VNKSSEYAGEM
+727 VNKSGEYAQEM
-738 TDNANELAK
+738 ADNADELAK
-747 NSLLHAEKTLKESNE
+747 NALMNAESALKKSKEL
-762 QGLIPGDEGY
+762 GLSEGQDGY

-777 YDRDVANIQKQ
+777 YDSAITEIEKR

-797 AKPMEMLVNKVLKEY
+797 AKPIELLTNKILSAY
-812 GKEFDERDAKL
+812 GKEFDERDNRIRNLEQGAVL
-823 RNMDYNT
+823 RYN
-830 EINLDIPF
+830 EEDIVRF
-838 SGKIGLSDKKSQRGL
+838 ENKKAQRGL
-853 KDFLKENSDAIKQF
+853 EDYLKEYAEPIKQF
-867 REDVASMDTIPEDM
+867 REEVASMETVPEDV

-886 ELNRIESIT
+886 KLDKIESVT
-895 GNEVARKGFL
+895 GDKKQRKKFL
-905 KKLFSESYEKDLSW
+905 QNFFGSESELTES
-919 HAKDYAKR
+919 AKYYASVY
-927 FGYSLKDAFSKPIPI
+927 GYSLKKEFSKPVAVN
-942 STNILLQNGSMS
+942 TNIQLQNGSMS

-999 PSLIRKFAVGGR
+999 PSLIRKFAIGGR

-1031 MNNSARAASLLHQAN
+1031 MNNSARAASLLQQAN

-1069 ITGGNASELKSAL
+1069 ISGGNANEIKSVL
-1082 SDSYLDFKAMMDRYA
+1082 SDSYADFKAMMDRYA
-1097 RETRRVSF
+1097 RETRRTSF

>member
-17 DGSLGKSVALTKKQ
+17 DGSLSKSAALTKKQ
-31 LRDIAKQATAPGISS
+31 IRDIAKQAAAPGTLGPIEQLA
-46 GKLTNNEK
+46 KNDK

-70 AIAMGTISA
+70 VVAMGTISA
-79 AALAA
+79 AALMA

-98 MSSWKGTAKATE
+98 MSSWKGTAKASE
-110 AEFNIAREAAMKYG
+110 EEFNIAREAAMKYG

-188 ENGTNLQRFL
+188 ENGENLQRFL
-198 DVATMANNKSNQ
+198 DVATTANNKSNQ

-224 VFKGLKVDIEDSAT
+224 VFKGLNVDIEDSAT

-278 GVSAFQDGKFKGLKQ
+278 GVSAFKDGKFKGLKQ
-293 TLTEVRDKLAGMT
+293 TLTDVRDKLAGLT

-311 YYKARIG
+311 FYKARIG

-334 AVKDGKNEWDGLNE
+334 ATKDGKKEWDSLNE

-371 TKILESAMQD
+371 TKILQSAMQD
-381 LGIKVNDALNIP
+381 LGIKVSDAINIP

-402 NMVYTSDGFIGNL
+402 NMVYASDGFIGNL

-421 LKRNAEGFGEFVKPV
+421 LKRNAEGFGEFIKPV

-449 LTGAVWGFSTLAL
+449 LTGAVAGFSSMAVFM
-462 SLKAVNVGAKGIEA
+462 KASNVVPKGIESIA
-476 FPKLIASLT
+476 KLVT
-485 TSLTANPML
+485 TLGANP
-494 AAATG
+494 AVAWATG
-499 IGILASGLIGLS
+499 LSALAGGIIGVAV
-511 TAIDAYNAKEG
+511 AIDAYNAKEG

-540 NDVAMEIVGKKTFER
+540 NDVALEIVGRKTFER

-569 SKEIDRTAESLQ
+569 SKDIDKTAESIE

-589 NSDFNKEDAEKLGT
+589 SSDFNPEDAEKLGT
-603 ELESLAS
+603 ELEQLAS

-631 GDGDTTG
+631 GEDSETG
-638 EGLIKQFDGMYTSIR
+638 ESLIKQFDGMYTSIR

-679 EQETINTLTKQLLD
+679 EQETINTLTQQLLD

-702 NKVKWDLLNNDA
+702 NSAKWSLLNNDA

-727 VNKSSEYAGEM
+727 VDKSGEYAKEM
-738 TDNANELAK
+738 ADNADELAK
-747 NSLLHAEKTLKESNE
+747 NALMNAESALKKSKEL
-762 QGLIPGDEGY
+762 GLSEGQDGY

-777 YDRDVANIQKQ
+777 YDKTVSEINKQ
-788 RQSVVMEAK
+788 RQGVVMEAK
-797 AKPMEMLVNKVLKEY
+797 TKPMKMLINKVLKEY
-812 GKEFDERDAKL
+812 GKEFDERDANL
-823 RNMDYNT
+823 RNMDYHT
-830 EINLDIPF
+830 ELGINIPI
-838 SGKIGLSDKKSQRGL
+838 SNKMRLIDKKSQRGL

-867 REDVASMDTIPEDM
+867 REDVASMDTIPGDV

-895 GNEVARKGFL
+895 GDEGARKGFL
-905 KKLFSESYEKDLSW
+905 KKLFSESDEKELSW
-919 HAKDYAKR
+919 YAKDYAKR
-927 FGYSLKDAFSKPIPI
+927 FGYSLKEEFSKPV
-942 STNILLQNGSMS
+942 SVNTNIQLQSGSMS
-954 GMENILNSVRN
+954 GLDGVLASVRN
-965 FFSGQ
+965 FISGR
-970 NVKVNMPIAPF
+970 NVQVNMPVAPY
-981 ANPAAKVE
+981 ASLEEKIKA
-989 STAKAKGLDK
+989 TAKAKGLDK
-999 PSLIRKFAVGGR
+999 PSLIRRYAVGGR

-1031 MNNSARAASLLHQAN
+1031 MNNSSRAAGLLQQAN

-1097 RETRRVSF
+1097 REARRVSF

>member
-1 MASKEYKLAVR
+1 MASKEYKLAIR

-17 DGSLGKSVALTKKQ
+17 DGSLGKSLALTKKQ
-31 LRDIAKQATAPGISS
+31 MRDIAKQVSAPGAL
-46 GKLTNNEK
+46 GLGTMEQLAKNEK
-54 ILNAPYNAMK
+54 ILNAPFNAMK

-70 AIAMGTISA
+70 AVAMGTISA
-79 AALAA
+79 AALMA

-141 ALAGWSVEDSVKA
+141 ALAGWSVGDSVKA

-188 ENGTNLQRFL
+188 ENGENLQRFL

-271 GKAMKKL
+271 GKAMQKL
-278 GVSAFQDGKFKGLKQ
+278 GVSAFENGKFKGLKQ
-293 TLTEVRDKLAGMT
+293 TLTEVRDKLSGLT
-306 EEEQN
+306 EEQQN

-334 AVKDGKNEWDGLNE
+334 SVKDGKNEWDGLNE
-348 SLRNANGSLQQMAAT
+348 SLRTANGSLQQMAAT

-381 LGIKVNDALNIP
+381 LGIKASDAINIP

-402 NMVYTSDGFIGNL
+402 NMIYASDGFIGNL

-421 LKRNAEGFGEFVKPV
+421 LKRGAEGFGEFVKPV
-436 IKIGEFFVSNPEW
+436 IKIGEFFVSNPQW
-449 LTGAVWGFSTLAL
+449 LTGAVTGFASMAVFM
-462 SLKAVNVGAKGIEA
+462 KASNAVPKGIESIVGLVTA
-476 FPKLIASLT
+476 LG
-485 TSLTANPML
+485 ANPAL
-494 AAATG
+494 AWATG
-499 IGILASGLIGLS
+499 LSLLAGGIIGVSV
-511 TAIDAYNAKEG
+511 AIDKYNAKEG

-540 NDVAMEIVGKKTFER
+540 GDVAMEIVGKKTFER

-569 SKEIDRTAESLQ
+569 NKEIDRTAESLQ

-631 GDGDTTG
+631 GDGDATG

-679 EQETINTLTKQLLD
+679 EQETINTLTQQLLD

-702 NKVKWDLLNNDA
+702 NNAKWNLLNNDA

-727 VNKSSEYAGEM
+727 VNKSGEYAKEM
-738 TDNANELAK
+738 ADNADELAK
-747 NSLLHAEKTLKESNE
+747 NALMNAESALKKSKEL
-762 QGLIPGDEGY
+762 GLSEGQDGY

-777 YDRDVANIQKQ
+777 YNSAIADIEKR
-788 RQSVVMEAK
+788 RQGVVMEAK
-797 AKPMEMLVNKVLKEY
+797 AKPIELLTNKILSAY
-812 GKEFDERDAKL
+812 GKEFNERDNRIRNLEPGAVL
-823 RNMDYNT
+823 RYDEEDLVRFEN
-830 EINLDIPF
+830 
-838 SGKIGLSDKKSQRGL
+838 KKAQRGL
-853 KDFLKENSDAIKQF
+853 EDYLKEYAEPIKQF
-867 REDVASMDTIPEDM
+867 REEVASMETIPEDV

-886 ELNRIESIT
+886 KLDKIESVT
-895 GNEVARKGFL
+895 GDKKQRKKFL
-905 KKLFSESYEKDLSW
+905 QNFFGSESELTES
-919 HAKDYAKR
+919 AKYYASVY
-927 FGYSLKDAFSKPIPI
+927 GYSLKKEFSKPIAVN
-942 STNILLQNGSMS
+942 TNIQLQNGSMS
-954 GMENILNSVRN
+954 GMENIINSVRN

-1031 MNNSARAASLLHQAN
+1031 MNNSARAASLLQQAN

-1069 ITGGNASELKSAL
+1069 ISGGNANEIKSVL
-1082 SDSYLDFKAMMDRYA
+1082 SDSYADFKAMMDRYA
-1097 RETRRVSF
+1097 RETRRTSF

>member
-1 MASKEYKLAVR
+1 MASKEYKLAIR

-17 DGSLGKSVALTKKQ
+17 DGSLGKSLALTKKQ
-31 LRDIAKQATAPGISS
+31 MRDIAKQVSAPGAL
-46 GKLTNNEK
+46 GLGTMEQLAKNEK

-70 AIAMGTISA
+70 AVAMGTISA
-79 AALAA
+79 AALMA

-188 ENGTNLQRFL
+188 ENGENLQRFL
-198 DVATMANNKSNQ
+198 DVATTANNKSNQ

-271 GKAMKKL
+271 GKAMQKL
-278 GVSAFQDGKFKGLKQ
+278 GVSAFENGKFKGLKQ
-293 TLTEVRDKLAGMT
+293 TLTEVRDKLSGLT

-371 TKILESAMQD
+371 TKILQSAMQD
-381 LGIKVNDALNIP
+381 LGIKASDAINIP

-402 NMVYTSDGFIGNL
+402 NMVYASDGFIGNL

-421 LKRNAEGFGEFVKPV
+421 LKRGAEGFGEFVEPV
-436 IKIGEFFVSNPEW
+436 LKIGEFFVSNPQW
-449 LTGAVWGFSTLAL
+449 LTGAATGFSALAV
-462 SLKAVNVGAKGIEA
+462 SLKAINVGAKGIESISSFA
-476 FPKLIASLT
+476 T
-485 TSLTANPML
+485 TIGANPML
-494 AAATG
+494 AAVTVLG
-499 IGILASGLIGLS
+499 LFTSGMIGLS
-511 TAIDAYNAKEG
+511 TAIDTYNAKEG
-522 KKDLNKRFGD
+522 KKDLSKHFGD

-540 NDVAMEIVGKKTFER
+540 GDVAMEIVGKKTFER
-555 LSQASKQLSAVGQY
+555 LSQASKQLSTVGQY
-569 SKEIDRTAESLQ
+569 SKEIDKTAESLQ

-631 GDGDTTG
+631 GEGDATG

-679 EQETINTLTKQLLD
+679 EQETINTLTQQLLD

-702 NKVKWDLLNNDA
+702 NNAKWSLLNNDA

-727 VNKSSEYAGEM
+727 VNKSGEYAQEM
-738 TDNANELAK
+738 ADNANELAK
-747 NSLLHAEKTLKESNE
+747 NAMMNAEATLKKSKEL
-762 QGLIPGDEGY
+762 GLSEGQDGY
-772 YSQSM
+772 FSQSM
-777 YDRDVANIQKQ
+777 YDSAISGIEKR
-788 RQSVVMEAK
+788 RQGMVMEAK
-797 AKPMEMLVNKVLKEY
+797 AKPIELLTNKILSEY
-812 GKEFDERDAKL
+812 GEEFNERDSNIK
-823 RNMDYNT
+823 NMDYNAMLNFHNKT
-830 EINLDIPF
+830 
-838 SGKIGLSDKKSQRGL
+838 IGLMNPKSQRGL
-853 KDFLKENSDAIKQF
+853 KDFLEENSEAIKQF
-867 REDVASMDTIPEDM
+867 REEVSSMDTIPADV

-895 GNEVARKGFL
+895 GNEEAKKAFL
-905 KKLFSESYEKDLSW
+905 KNLFSESDKKELSW
-919 HAKDYAKR
+919 HAKEFAERY
-927 FGYSLKDAFSKPIPI
+927 GYSLKKEFSKPIAVN
-942 STNILLQNGSMS
+942 TNIQLQNGSMS

-981 ANPAAKVE
+981 ANPAAKID
-989 STAKAKGLDK
+989 STVKAKGLDK

-1031 MNNSARAASLLHQAN
+1031 MNNSARAASLLQQAN

-1069 ITGGNASELKSAL
+1069 ISGGNANEIKSVL
-1082 SDSYLDFKAMMDRYA
+1082 SDSYADFKAMMDRYA
-1097 RETRRVSF
+1097 RETRRTSF

>member
-17 DGSLGKSVALTKKQ
+17 DGSLSKSAALTKKQ
-31 LRDIAKQATAPGISS
+31 IRDIAKQAAAPGTLGPIEQLA
-46 GKLTNNEK
+46 KNDK

-70 AIAMGTISA
+70 VVAMGTISA
-79 AALAA
+79 AALMA

-98 MSSWKGTAKATE
+98 MSSWKGTAKASE
-110 AEFNIAREAAMKYG
+110 EEFNIAREAAMKYG

-188 ENGTNLQRFL
+188 ENGENLQRFL
-198 DVATMANNKSNQ
+198 DVATTANNKSNQ

-224 VFKGLKVDIEDSAT
+224 VFKGLNVDIEDSAT

-278 GVSAFQDGKFKGLKQ
+278 GVSAFKDGKFKGLKQ
-293 TLTEVRDKLAGMT
+293 TLTDVRDKLAGLT

-311 YYKARIG
+311 FYKARIG

-334 AVKDGKNEWDGLNE
+334 ATKDGKKEWDSLNE

-371 TKILESAMQD
+371 TKILQSAMQD
-381 LGIKVNDALNIP
+381 LGIKVNDAINIP

-402 NMVYTSDGFIGNL
+402 NMVYASDGFIGNL

-421 LKRNAEGFGEFVKPV
+421 LKRNAEGFGEFIKPV

-449 LTGAVWGFSTLAL
+449 LTGAVAGFSSLAL
-462 SLKAVNVGAKGIEA
+462 FMKTSNVVPKGIES
-476 FPKLIASLT
+476 IVSLVT
-485 TSLTANPML
+485 TLGANPAVAIMS
-494 AAATG
+494 G
-499 IGILASGLIGLS
+499 ISLLSAGIIGV
-511 TAIDAYNAKEG
+511 AVAVDKYHAKEG
-522 KKDLNKRFGD
+522 KKDLSKRFGD

-540 NDVAMEIVGKKTFER
+540 NDVALEIVGKKTFER
-555 LSQASKQLSAVGQY
+555 LSQASKQLSVVGQY
-569 SKEIDRTAESLQ
+569 SKDIDKTAESIE

-589 NSDFNKEDAEKLGT
+589 SSDFNPEDAEKLGT
-603 ELESLAS
+603 ELEQLTS

-631 GDGDTTG
+631 GDDSETG
-638 EGLIKQFDGMYTSIR
+638 ESLIKQFDGMYTSIR

-679 EQETINTLTKQLLD
+679 EQETINTLTQQILD
-693 LKEQAMQSE
+693 LKEQVMQTE

-719 TSESFANV
+719 TSESFTNV
-727 VNKSSEYAGEM
+727 VNQASEYGGEM

-747 NSLLHAEKTLKESNE
+747 NVLMNAEANLKKSKEL
-762 QGLIPGDEGY
+762 GLSEGDEGY
-772 YSQSM
+772 YSQEM
-777 YDRDVANIQKQ
+777 YDQAASNVEKQ
-788 RQSVVMEAK
+788 RKDTILKAK
-797 AKPMEMLVNKVLKEY
+797 AKPMELLTNKILSLY
-812 GKEFDERDAKL
+812 GKDFDEREE
-823 RNMDYNT
+823 RIVN
-830 EINLDIPF
+830 IP
-838 SGKIGLSDKKSQRGL
+838 SVTSLLEHKGIDRLTQLKDPNAQRGL
-853 KDFLKENSDAIKQF
+853 TDFLKEHSAAIKQF
-867 REDVASMDTIPEDM
+867 REEVAGMDHIPDDVQETID
-881 QKTLD
+881 K
-886 ELNRIESIT
+886 LNKIESIT
-895 GNEVARKGFL
+895 SDKKSKDEYL
-905 KKLFSESYEKDLSW
+905 QKLFMTDKEFSEAAKWFAEKR
-919 HAKDYAKR
+919 HYT
-927 FGYSLKDAFSKPIPI
+927 LKSELSKPVPI
-942 STNILLQNGSMS
+942 STNIQLQSGSMS
-954 GMENILNSVRN
+954 GLDGILASVRN
-965 FFSGQ
+965 FLSGR
-970 NVKVNMPIAPF
+970 NVQVNMPVAPY
-981 ANPAAKVE
+981 ASLEEKIKA
-989 STAKAKGLDK
+989 TAKAKGLDK
-999 PSLIRKFAVGGR
+999 PGLIRRYAVGGR

-1031 MNNSARAASLLHQAN
+1031 MNNSSRAAGLLQQAN

-1055 VGGQQNISYSPTIN
+1055 VGGQQNINYSPTIN

-1097 RETRRVSF
+1097 REARRVSF

>member
-17 DGSLGKSVALTKKQ
+17 DGSLSKSAALTKKQ
-31 LRDIAKQATAPGISS
+31 MRDIAKIAAAPGIPS
-46 GKLTNNEK
+46 GVKQLANNEK

-70 AIAMGTISA
+70 AVAMGTISA
-79 AALAA
+79 AALMA

-141 ALAGWSVEDSVKA
+141 ALAGWNVDESVKA

-188 ENGTNLQRFL
+188 ENGENLQRFL

-224 VFKGLKVDIEDSAT
+224 VFKGLRVDIEDSAT

-271 GKAMKKL
+271 GKAMQKL
-278 GVSAFQDGKFKGLKQ
+278 GVSAFENGKFKGLKQ
-293 TLTEVRDKLAGMT
+293 TLTEVRDKLSGLT
-306 EEEQN
+306 EEQQN

-371 TKILESAMQD
+371 TKILQSAMQD
-381 LGIKVNDALNIP
+381 LGIKVSDAINIP

-402 NMVYTSDGFIGNL
+402 NMVYASDGFIGNL

-421 LKRNAEGFGEFVKPV
+421 LKRGAEGFGEFVKPV
-436 IKIGEFFVSNPEW
+436 LKIGEFFVSNPEW
-449 LTGAVWGFSTLAL
+449 LTGAVWGFSTLAVT
-462 SLKAVNVGAKGIEA
+462 LKGFLTAAKGATAISE
-476 FPKLIASLT
+476 LVITLG
-485 TSLTANPML
+485 ANPVL
-494 AAATG
+494 AAVTG
-499 IGILASGLIGLS
+499 LGLLAGGVVGVA
-511 TAIDAYNAKEG
+511 TAIDKYNAKEG
-522 KKDLNKRFGD
+522 KKDLSKRFGD

-540 NDVAMEIVGKKTFER
+540 GDVAMEIVGKKTFER

-631 GDGDTTG
+631 GEGDATG

-653 GDVERIGKQ
+653 GKVERIGKQ

-679 EQETINTLTKQLLD
+679 EQETINTLTQQLLD
-693 LKEQAMQSE
+693 LKEQVMQSE
-702 NKVKWDLLNNDA
+702 NKAKWDLLNSDA

-727 VNKSSEYAGEM
+727 VNKAGEYAGEM
-738 TDNANELAK
+738 ADNADELAK
-747 NSLLHAEKTLKESNE
+747 NTLLHAEAALKTSNE
-762 QGLIPGDEGY
+762 QGLVPGDEGY
-772 YSQSM
+772 FNQAM
-777 YDRDVANIQKQ
+777 YDRTVADAKKKKQ
-788 RQSVVMEAK
+788 NVVMEAK
-797 AKPMEMLVNKVLKEY
+797 AKPIELLTNKLLSAYEKEFAERDNRIRNMTPGEKANNTEETLLSFTNSKAQRGLRDSLKEY
-812 GKEFDERDAKL
+812 AE
-823 RNMDYNT
+823 
-830 EINLDIPF
+830 P
-838 SGKIGLSDKKSQRGL
+838 
-853 KDFLKENSDAIKQF
+853 IKQF
-867 REDVASMDTIPEDM
+867 REEVANMESIPEEV

-886 ELNRIESIT
+886 KLDKLESVS
-895 GNEVARKGFL
+895 GNSNAGKSFL
-905 KKLFSESYEKDLSW
+905 KKFYGNEKQLSEA
-919 HAKDYAKR
+919 AKEFALGYGYA
-927 FGYSLKDAFSKPIPI
+927 LKKELSKPIPI

-981 ANPAAKVE
+981 SNPAAKVE

-999 PSLIRKFAVGGR
+999 PSLIRKFAIGGR

-1031 MNNSARAASLLHQAN
+1031 MNNSARAASLLQQAN

-1069 ITGGNASELKSAL
+1069 ISGGNASEIKSAL
-1082 SDSYLDFKAMMDRYA
+1082 SDSYADFKAMMDRYA
-1097 RETRRVSF
+1097 RETRRTSF

>member
-17 DGSLGKSVALTKKQ
+17 DGSLSKSAALTKKQ
-31 LRDIAKQATAPGISS
+31 MRDIAKIAAAPGIP
-46 GKLTNNEK
+46 GPMKQLADNEK

-70 AIAMGTISA
+70 AVAMGTISA
-79 AALAA
+79 AALMA

-141 ALAGWSVEDSVKA
+141 ALAGWSVGDSVKA

-188 ENGTNLQRFL
+188 ENGENLQRFL

-271 GKAMKKL
+271 GKAMQKL
-278 GVSAFQDGKFKGLKQ
+278 GVSAFENGKFKDLKQ
-293 TLTEVRDKLAGMT
+293 TLTEVRDKLSGLT

-371 TKILESAMQD
+371 TKILQSAMQD
-381 LGIKVNDALNIP
+381 LGIKVSDAINIP

-402 NMVYTSDGFIGNL
+402 NMVYASDGFIGNL

-421 LKRNAEGFGEFVKPV
+421 LKRGAEGFGEFVEPV
-436 IKIGEFFVSNPEW
+436 LKIGEFFVSNPQW
-449 LTGAVWGFSTLAL
+449 LTGAVTGFSALAV
-462 SLKAVNVGAKGIEA
+462 SLKAINVGAKGIEG
-476 FPKLIASLT
+476 FSKLMAL
-485 TSLTANPML
+485 LGANPVLATTTGIAAL
-494 AAATG
+494 AAG
-499 IGILASGLIGLS
+499 IIGVS
-511 TAIDAYNAKEG
+511 AAIDTYNAKEG

-540 NDVAMEIVGKKTFER
+540 GDVAMEIVGKKTFER

-631 GDGDTTG
+631 GEGDATG

-679 EQETINTLTKQLLD
+679 EQETINTLTQQLLD

-702 NKVKWDLLNNDA
+702 NNAKWSLLNNDA

-727 VNKSSEYAGEM
+727 VNKSGEYAQEM
-738 TDNANELAK
+738 ADNANELAK
-747 NSLLHAEKTLKESNE
+747 NALMNAESALKKSKEL
-762 QGLIPGDEGY
+762 GLSEGQDGY

-777 YDRDVANIQKQ
+777 YNSAIAGIEKR
-788 RQSVVMEAK
+788 RQGIVMEAK
-797 AKPMEMLVNKVLKEY
+797 AKPIELLTNKLLSAYEKEFAERDNRIRNMTPGEKANNTEETLLSFTNSKAQRGLRDSLKEY
-812 GKEFDERDAKL
+812 AEPIR
-823 RNMDYNT
+823 
-830 EINLDIPF
+830 
-838 SGKIGLSDKKSQRGL
+838 
-853 KDFLKENSDAIKQF
+853 QF
-867 REDVASMDTIPEDM
+867 REEVANMESIPEEV

-886 ELNRIESIT
+886 KLDKLESVS
-895 GNEVARKGFL
+895 GNSNAGKSFL
-905 KKLFSESYEKDLSW
+905 KKFYGNEKQLSEA
-919 HAKDYAKR
+919 AKEFALGYGYA
-927 FGYSLKDAFSKPIPI
+927 LKKELSKPIPI

-999 PSLIRKFAVGGR
+999 PSLIRKFAIGGR

-1031 MNNSARAASLLHQAN
+1031 MNNSARAASLLQQAN

-1069 ITGGNASELKSAL
+1069 ISGGNANEIKSVL
-1082 SDSYLDFKAMMDRYA
+1082 SDSYADFKAMMDRYA
-1097 RETRRVSF
+1097 RETRRTSF

>member
-17 DGSLGKSVALTKKQ
+17 DGSLSKSAALTKKQ
-31 LRDIAKQATAPGISS
+31 MRDIAKIAAAPGIP
-46 GKLTNNEK
+46 GPMKQLADNEK

-70 AIAMGTISA
+70 AVAMGTIST
-79 AALAA
+79 AALMA

-141 ALAGWSVEDSVKA
+141 ALAGWNVDESVKA
-154 LPSVLKLSEATNLDL
+154 LPSILKLSEATNLDL

-224 VFKGLKVDIEDSAT
+224 VFKGLRVDIEDSAT

-271 GKAMKKL
+271 GKAMQKL
-278 GVSAFQDGKFKGLKQ
+278 GVSAFENGKFKGLKQ
-293 TLTEVRDKLAGMT
+293 TLTEVRDKLSGLT
-306 EEEQN
+306 EEQQN

-371 TKILESAMQD
+371 TKILQSAMQD
-381 LGIKVNDALNIP
+381 LGIKVSDAINIP

-402 NMVYTSDGFIGNL
+402 NMVYASDGFIGNL

-421 LKRNAEGFGEFVKPV
+421 LKRGAEGFGEFVKPV
-436 IKIGEFFVSNPEW
+436 LKIGEFFVSNPEW
-449 LTGAVWGFSTLAL
+449 LTGAVWGFSTLAVT
-462 SLKAVNVGAKGIEA
+462 LKGFLTAAKGATAISE
-476 FPKLIASLT
+476 LVITLG
-485 TSLTANPML
+485 ANPVL
-494 AAATG
+494 AAVTG
-499 IGILASGLIGLS
+499 LGLLAGGVVGVA
-511 TAIDAYNAKEG
+511 TAIDKYNAKEG
-522 KKDLNKRFGD
+522 KKDLSKRFGD

-540 NDVAMEIVGKKTFER
+540 GDVAMEIVGKKTFER

-631 GDGDTTG
+631 GEGDATG

-679 EQETINTLTKQLLD
+679 EQETINTLTQQLLD

-702 NKVKWDLLNNDA
+702 NKAKWNLLNNDA

-727 VNKSSEYAGEM
+727 VNKSGEYAKEM
-738 TDNANELAK
+738 ADNADELAK
-747 NSLLHAEKTLKESNE
+747 NAMMSAEATLKKSKEL
-762 QGLIPGDEGY
+762 GLSEGQDGY

-777 YDRDVANIQKQ
+777 YDSAITEIEKR

-797 AKPMEMLVNKVLKEY
+797 AKPIDLLTNKLLSAYEKEFAERDNRIRNMTPGEKANNTEETLLSFTNSKAQRGLRDSLKEY
-812 GKEFDERDAKL
+812 AE
-823 RNMDYNT
+823 
-830 EINLDIPF
+830 P
-838 SGKIGLSDKKSQRGL
+838 
-853 KDFLKENSDAIKQF
+853 IKQF
-867 REDVASMDTIPEDM
+867 REEVANMESIPEEV

-886 ELNRIESIT
+886 KLDKLESVS
-895 GNEVARKGFL
+895 GNSNAGKNFL
-905 KKLFSESYEKDLSW
+905 KKFYGNEKQLSEA
-919 HAKDYAKR
+919 AKEFALGYGYA
-927 FGYSLKDAFSKPIPI
+927 LKKELSKPI
-942 STNILLQNGSMS
+942 SVNTNIQLQNGSMS

-1031 MNNSARAASLLHQAN
+1031 MNNSARAASLLQQAN

-1069 ITGGNASELKSAL
+1069 ISGGNANEIKSVL
-1082 SDSYLDFKAMMDRYA
+1082 SDSYADFKAMMDRYA
-1097 RETRRVSF
+1097 RETRRTSF

>member
-1 MASKEYKLAVR
+1 
-12 IMGIM
+12 
-17 DGSLGKSVALTKKQ
+17 
-31 LRDIAKQATAPGISS
+31 
-46 GKLTNNEK
+46 
-54 ILNAPYNAMK
+54 
-64 KIGKAG
+64 
-70 AIAMGTISA
+70 
-79 AALAA
+79 
-84 GKKAVDVGM
+84 M

-98 MSSWKGTAKATE
+98 MSSWKGTAKASE
-110 AEFNIAREAAMKYG
+110 AEFSLAREAALKYG

-188 ENGTNLQRFL
+188 ENGENLQRFL
-198 DVATMANNKSNQ
+198 DVATTANNKSNQ

-271 GKAMKKL
+271 GKAMQKL
-278 GVSAFQDGKFKGLKQ
+278 GVSAFENGKFKGLKQ
-293 TLTEVRDKLAGMT
+293 TLTEVRDKLSGLT

-334 AVKDGKNEWDGLNE
+334 SVKDGKNEWDGLNE
-348 SLRNANGSLQQMAAT
+348 SLRTANGSLQQMAAT

-371 TKILESAMQD
+371 TKILQSAMQD
-381 LGIKVNDALNIP
+381 LGIKVSDAINIP

-402 NMVYTSDGFIGNL
+402 NMVYASDGFIGNL

-421 LKRNAEGFGEFVKPV
+421 LKRGAEGFGEFVKPV
-436 IKIGEFFVSNPEW
+436 LKIGEFFVSNPEW
-449 LTGAVWGFSTLAL
+449 LTGAVTGFASMAVFM
-462 SLKAVNVGAKGIEA
+462 KASNVVPKGIESIA
-476 FPKLIASLT
+476 KLVT
-485 TSLTANPML
+485 TLGANPVL
-494 AAATG
+494 AWATG
-499 IGILASGLIGLS
+499 LSLLAGGIIGVAR
-511 TAIDAYNAKEG
+511 AVDAYNAKEG

-540 NDVAMEIVGKKTFER
+540 GDVAMEIVGKKTFER

-631 GDGDTTG
+631 GEGDATG

-679 EQETINTLTKQLLD
+679 EQETINTLTQQLLD

-702 NKVKWDLLNNDA
+702 NNAKWSLLNNDA

-727 VNKSSEYAGEM
+727 VNKSGEYAKEM
-738 TDNANELAK
+738 ADNADELAK
-747 NSLLHAEKTLKESNE
+747 NSLMNAESALKKSKEL
-762 QGLIPGDEGY
+762 GLSEGQDGY

-777 YDRDVANIQKQ
+777 YDSAITEIEKR

-797 AKPMEMLVNKVLKEY
+797 AKPIELLTNKILSAY
-812 GKEFDERDAKL
+812 GKEFDERDNRIRNLEQGAVL
-823 RNMDYNT
+823 RYN
-830 EINLDIPF
+830 EEDIVRF
-838 SGKIGLSDKKSQRGL
+838 ENKKAQRGL
-853 KDFLKENSDAIKQF
+853 EDYLKEYAEPIKQF
-867 REDVASMDTIPEDM
+867 REEVASMETVPEDV

-886 ELNRIESIT
+886 KLDKIESVT
-895 GNEVARKGFL
+895 GDKKQRKKFL
-905 KKLFSESYEKDLSW
+905 QNFFGSESELTES
-919 HAKDYAKR
+919 AKYYASVY
-927 FGYSLKDAFSKPIPI
+927 GYSLKKEFSKPVAVN
-942 STNILLQNGSMS
+942 TNIQLQNGSMS

-999 PSLIRKFAVGGR
+999 PSLIRKFAIGGR

-1031 MNNSARAASLLHQAN
+1031 MNNSARAASLLQQAN

-1069 ITGGNASELKSAL
+1069 ISGGNASEIKSAL
-1082 SDSYLDFKAMMDRYA
+1082 SDSYADFKAMMDRYA
-1097 RETRRVSF
+1097 RETRRTSF

>member
-31 LRDIAKQATAPGISS
+31 LRDIAKQATAPGIPS

-70 AIAMGTISA
+70 AVAMGTISA
-79 AALAA
+79 VALAA

-141 ALAGWSVEDSVKA
+141 ALAGWSVNDSVKA

-188 ENGTNLQRFL
+188 ENGENLQRFL
-198 DVATMANNKSNQ
+198 DVATKANNKSNQ

-253 GTALNAIMI
+253 GTAMKAIMI
-262 NLTTGAGQA
+262 NLTAGIGRA
-271 GKAMKKL
+271 GKAMNAL
-278 GVSAFQDGKFKGLKQ
+278 GVSAFDKTTGKFKGLK
-293 TLTEVRDKLAGMT
+293 TVLTELNEKFSTMND
-306 EEEQN
+306 EQAN
-311 YYKARIG
+311 TYKAMLG
-318 GKHHI
+318 GKHHL
-323 DAFTH
+323 DAFND
-328 LLNGLD
+328 LLQGLTSE
-334 AVKDGKNEWDGLNE
+334 KNGKNEWDSLNE
-348 SLRNANGSLQQMAAT
+348 SLRNANGSLQEMAAT

-371 TKILESAMQD
+371 TKILQSAMQD

-393 LRDGAKAFT
+393 LRDGVKAFT
-402 NMVYTSDGFIGNL
+402 NMVYASDGFIGNL

-421 LKRNAEGFGEFVKPV
+421 LKRGAEGFGEFIKPV

-449 LTGAVWGFSTLAL
+449 LTGAVTGFASMAVVMKAFNAIPKGIVSIVGLVTTLGANPVLAVATGL
-462 SLKAVNVGAKGIEA
+462 SLLAGGI
-476 FPKLIASLT
+476 
-485 TSLTANPML
+485 
-494 AAATG
+494 
-499 IGILASGLIGLS
+499 IGVSV
-511 TAIDAYNAKEG
+511 AIDTYNAKEG
-522 KKDLNKRFGD
+522 KKDLSKRFGD

-540 NDVAMEIVGKKTFER
+540 GDVAMEIVGKKTFER

-631 GDGDTTG
+631 GEGDATG

-679 EQETINTLTKQLLD
+679 EQETINTLTQQILD
-693 LKEQAMQSE
+693 LKEQVMRAE
-702 NKVKWDLLNNDA
+702 NNAKWDLLSNDV
-714 ENAPL
+714 ENTPL
-719 TSESFANV
+719 TSESFANL
-727 VNKSSEYAGEM
+727 VNKSSEYAKEM
-738 TDNANELAK
+738 EENADESAK
-747 NSLLHAEKTLKESNE
+747 NAMAQASLALERSNKR
-762 QGLIPGDEGY
+762 GLVPGDDEY
-772 YSQSM
+772 FNQSM
-777 YDRDVANIQKQ
+777 YDKTVSEIKKQ

-797 AKPMEMLVNKVLKEY
+797 TKPVDMLLDKVLSTY
-812 GKEFDERDAKL
+812 SKEFEDRDT
-823 RNMDYNT
+823 RNRNISVETLPY
-830 EINLDIPF
+830 INQEDMV
-838 SGKIGLSDKKSQRGL
+838 GLSNKTAERGL
-853 KDFLKENSDAIKQF
+853 KDFLKENEEAIKQF
-867 REDVASMDTIPEDM
+867 REEVKNMDEVPENVRQTLEKLDKVMSVTGEEASKKNYLKNFFGSDAQLSEGA
-881 QKTLD
+881 K
-886 ELNRIESIT
+886 EL
-895 GNEVARKGFL
+895 
-905 KKLFSESYEKDLSW
+905 
-919 HAKDYAKR
+919 AKR
-927 FGYSLKDAFSKPIPI
+927 YGYSLKREFSKPIPI

-1031 MNNSARAASLLHQAN
+1031 MNNSARAASLLQQAN